1 MGVCSNKVSYYN
13 YLKKVM
19 KNNYDEN
26 YSSLFN
32 RNFGFH
38 KIKFIQRKKLSQN
51 NNNPINFYLDWKKYL
66 LEKLNTNKTTSWK
79 YALYNSINSDEFNS
93 VNEFLY
99 QNEIFFKEF
108 SILNMPKSIEK
119 ICKKNAESNNKDNVL
134 YPFDNDEIKKCST
147 GISFDKANEKRKS
160 DCNIINNEDNSNDKK
175 QISYHLTLDVKNES
189 IESKLMENPKYEV
202 KHNINQIKKY
212 CRIILNQLKDKFHP
226 INIIITKFTDI
237 FVHYLNYK
245 MNKHKDE
252 LDKVKNKIIK
262 ALQYFIEIMQVT
274 LKLFYINSINYKFFV
289 SERDEFINIISYI
302 LFNQKRE
309 KSYILY
315 DSIFKLFQYSNRK
328 KSNELEQKI
337 KKFGKLTPREA
348 GVCKKFCLDKE
359 SELFFEEYKN
369 NKNKKEEIKEKS
381 KITNYFEKKI
391 INANQNL
398 FENENIINDRI
409 DDDIGDD
416 EINID
421 KQIFNESKLTKR
433 NYIKSNNISNINN
446 NEESLSYSFQEFA
459 IKFNSYN
466 ENQEK
471 LKEKIEESFNFFLTT
486 ESTLPPEKAKNFEKN
501 EINLMPYSKAI
512 EYMKTLVHYK
522 VPIEKLTI
530 IALTSIAITKCVDE
544 YWKKEKDLPKKFLNI
559 DADEIMS
566 IYLYI
571 IYNMNLPSIF
581 TELDFI
587 HHFTTDISKKSM
599 VGYYYNTLHG
609 CLDFIMNAETK
620 ESFVKI

>member
-13 YLKKVM
+13 YMKKVL

-32 RNFGFH
+32 KNFGFQ
-38 KIKFIQRKKLSQN
+38 KNKFIQRKLSKN
-51 NNNPINFYLDWKKYL
+51 NNAQINYYLNWKNYL
-66 LEKLNTNKTTSWK
+66 LEKLKLYNSKSWN
-79 YALYNSINSDEFNS
+79 YALYNSLINDEFNTI
-93 VNEFLY
+93 NEFLY
-99 QNEIFFKEF
+99 QNEIFFEEF
-108 SILNMPKSIEK
+108 SVLNMPKSLEK
-119 ICKKNAESNNKDNVL
+119 IDKKNTELNKDNVL
-134 YPFDNDEIKKCST
+134 YPFDSDEIKNCSND
-147 GISFDKANEKRKS
+147 ISFDMTNENRKS
-160 DCNIINNEDNSNDKK
+160 DFGIINNIENSNDKE

-189 IESKLMENPKYEV
+189 IESNLVENPKYEV
-202 KHNINQIKKY
+202 KYNINQIKKY
-212 CRIILNQLKDKFHP
+212 CRIILKQLKDKFHP
-226 INIIITKFTDI
+226 INIIIKKFTDI
-237 FVHYLNYK
+237 FVPYLNNK

-252 LDKVKNKIIK
+252 LDKAKNRIIK
-262 ALQYFIEIMQVT
+262 DLQYFIEIMQVT

-309 KSYILY
+309 KSYIFY

-348 GVCKKFCLDKE
+348 GVCQKFCLDKE

-369 NKNKKEEIKEKS
+369 NKNKKEIKEKS
-381 KITNYFEKKI
+381 RITNYFEKKI
-391 INANQNL
+391 I
-398 FENENIINDRI
+398 IINKNDD
-409 DDDIGDD
+409 DDDIIEN

-421 KQIFNESKLTKR
+421 KQIFNERKLTKP
-433 NYIKSNNISNINN
+433 NDKKSNNTTNINN
-446 NEESLSYSFQEFA
+446 NEESSSYSFQEFA

-466 ENQEK
+466 ENQEN
-471 LKEKIEESFNFFLTT
+471 LKEKLEESLNFIFNTV
-486 ESTLPPEKAKNFEKN
+486 STQPSEKDKNFEKN
-501 EINLMPYSKAI
+501 KFNLIPYFNAI
-512 EYMKTLVHYK
+512 EYIKTIVNYK

-544 YWKKEKDLPKKFLNI
+544 YWKKEKDLPPKFLNI

-587 HHFTTDISKKSM
+587 QHFTTDISKKSM
-599 VGYYYNTLHG
+599 VGYYYTTLRG
-609 CLDFIMNAETK
+609 CLDFIMKAETK

>member
-13 YLKKVM
+13 YMKKVL

-32 RNFGFH
+32 KNFGFQ
-38 KIKFIQRKKLSQN
+38 KNKFIQRKLSKN
-51 NNNPINFYLDWKKYL
+51 NNAQINYYLNWKNYL
-66 LEKLNTNKTTSWK
+66 LEKLKSYNSKSWN
-79 YALYNSINSDEFNS
+79 YALYNSLINDEFNTI
-93 VNEFLY
+93 NEFLY
-99 QNEIFFKEF
+99 QNEIFFEEF
-108 SILNMPKSIEK
+108 SVLNMPKSLEK
-119 ICKKNAESNNKDNVL
+119 IDKKNTELNKDNVL
-134 YPFDNDEIKKCST
+134 YPFDSDEIKNCSND
-147 GISFDKANEKRKS
+147 ISFDMTNENRKS
-160 DCNIINNEDNSNDKK
+160 DCGIINNIENSNDKE
-175 QISYHLTLDVKNES
+175 QISYHLALDVKNES
-189 IESKLMENPKYEV
+189 IESNLVENPKFEV
-202 KHNINQIKKY
+202 KYNINQIKKY
-212 CRIILNQLKDKFHP
+212 CRIILKQLKDKFHP
-226 INIIITKFTDI
+226 INIIIKKFTDI
-237 FVHYLNYK
+237 FVPYLNNK

-252 LDKVKNKIIK
+252 LDKVKNRIIK
-262 ALQYFIEIMQVT
+262 DLQYFIEIMQVT

-309 KSYILY
+309 KSYIFY

-348 GVCKKFCLDKE
+348 GVCQKFCLDKE

-369 NKNKKEEIKEKS
+369 NKNKKEIKEKS
-381 KITNYFEKKI
+381 RITNYFEKKI
-391 INANQNL
+391 I
-398 FENENIINDRI
+398 IINKNDD
-409 DDDIGDD
+409 DDDIIEN

-421 KQIFNESKLTKR
+421 KQIFNERKLTKP
-433 NYIKSNNISNINN
+433 NDKKSNNTTNINN
-446 NEESLSYSFQEFA
+446 NEESSSYSFQEFA

-471 LKEKIEESFNFFLTT
+471 LKEKLEESLNFIFNTV
-486 ESTLPPEKAKNFEKN
+486 STQPSEKEKNFQKN
-501 EINLMPYSKAI
+501 KFNLIPYSNAL
-512 EYMKTLVHYK
+512 EYMKTIVNYK

-544 YWKKEKDLPKKFLNI
+544 YWKKEKDLPPKFLNI

-587 HHFTTDISKKSM
+587 QHFTTDISKKSM
-599 VGYYYNTLHG
+599 VGYYYTTLRG
-609 CLDFIMNAETK
+609 CLDFIMKAETK

>member
-13 YLKKVM
+13 YMKKVL

-32 RNFGFH
+32 KNFGFQ
-38 KIKFIQRKKLSQN
+38 KNKFIQRKLSKN
-51 NNNPINFYLDWKKYL
+51 NNAQINYYLNWKNYL
-66 LEKLNTNKTTSWK
+66 LEKLKSYNSKSWN
-79 YALYNSINSDEFNS
+79 YALYNSLINDEFNTI
-93 VNEFLY
+93 NEFLY
-99 QNEIFFKEF
+99 QNELFFEEF
-108 SILNMPKSIEK
+108 SVLNMPKSLEK
-119 ICKKNAESNNKDNVL
+119 IDKKNTELNKDNVL
-134 YPFDNDEIKKCST
+134 YPFDSDEIKNASND
-147 GISFDKANEKRKS
+147 ISFDITNEDRKS
-160 DCNIINNEDNSNDKK
+160 DCGIINNIENSNDKE
-175 QISYHLTLDVKNES
+175 QISYHLTLDIKNES
-189 IESKLMENPKYEV
+189 IESNLVENPKYEV
-202 KHNINQIKKY
+202 KYNINQIKKY
-212 CRIILNQLKDKFHP
+212 CRIILKQLKDKFHP
-226 INIIITKFTDI
+226 INIIIKKFTDI
-237 FVHYLNYK
+237 FVPYLNNK

-252 LDKVKNKIIK
+252 LDKVKNRLIK
-262 ALQYFIEIMQVT
+262 DLQYFIEIMQVT

-309 KSYILY
+309 KSYIFY
-315 DSIFKLFQYSNRK
+315 DSVFKLFQYSNRK

-348 GVCKKFCLDKE
+348 GVCQKFCLDKE

-369 NKNKKEEIKEKS
+369 NKNKKEIKEKS
-381 KITNYFEKKI
+381 RITNYFEKKI
-391 INANQNL
+391 I
-398 FENENIINDRI
+398 IINKNDD
-409 DDDIGDD
+409 DDDIIEN

-421 KQIFNESKLTKR
+421 KQIFNERKLTKP
-433 NYIKSNNISNINN
+433 NDKKSNNTTNINN
-446 NEESLSYSFQEFA
+446 NEESSSYSFQEFA

-466 ENQEK
+466 EYQEK
-471 LKEKIEESFNFFLTT
+471 LKEKLEESLNFIFYTALTQP
-486 ESTLPPEKAKNFEKN
+486 SEKEKNFQKN
-501 EINLMPYSKAI
+501 KFNLIPYSNAI
-512 EYMKTLVHYK
+512 EYMKTIVNYK

-544 YWKKEKDLPKKFLNI
+544 YWKKEKDLPPKFLNI

-587 HHFTTDISKKSM
+587 QHFTTDISKKSM
-599 VGYYYNTLHG
+599 VGYYYTTLRG
-609 CLDFIMNAETK
+609 CLDFIMKAETK

>member
-13 YLKKVM
+13 YMKKVL

-32 RNFGFH
+32 KNFGFQ
-38 KIKFIQRKKLSQN
+38 KNKFIQRKLSKN
-51 NNNPINFYLDWKKYL
+51 NNAPINYYLNWKNYL
-66 LEKLNTNKTTSWK
+66 LEKLKSYNSKSWN
-79 YALYNSINSDEFNS
+79 YALYNSLINDEFNTI
-93 VNEFLY
+93 NEFLY
-99 QNEIFFKEF
+99 QNEIFFEEF
-108 SILNMPKSIEK
+108 SVLNMPKSLEK
-119 ICKKNAESNNKDNVL
+119 IDKKNTELNKDNVL
-134 YPFDNDEIKKCST
+134 YPFDSDEIKNASND
-147 GISFDKANEKRKS
+147 ISFDMTNEDRKS
-160 DCNIINNEDNSNDKK
+160 DCGIINNIENSNDKE

-189 IESKLMENPKYEV
+189 IESNLVENPKYEV
-202 KHNINQIKKY
+202 KYNINQIKKY
-212 CRIILNQLKDKFHP
+212 CRIILKQLKDKFHP
-226 INIIITKFTDI
+226 INIIIKKFTDI
-237 FVHYLNYK
+237 FVPYLNNK

-252 LDKVKNKIIK
+252 LDKVKNRIIK
-262 ALQYFIEIMQVT
+262 DLQYFIEIMQVT

-309 KSYILY
+309 KSYIFY

-348 GVCKKFCLDKE
+348 GVCQKFCLDEE

-369 NKNKKEEIKEKS
+369 NKNKKEIKEKS
-381 KITNYFEKKI
+381 RITNYFEKKI
-391 INANQNL
+391 I
-398 FENENIINDRI
+398 IINKNDD
-409 DDDIGDD
+409 DDDIIEN

-421 KQIFNESKLTKR
+421 KQIFNERKLTKP
-433 NYIKSNNISNINN
+433 NDKKSNNTTNINN
-446 NEESLSYSFQEFA
+446 NEESSSYSFQEFA

-471 LKEKIEESFNFFLTT
+471 LKEKLEESLNFIFYTV
-486 ESTLPPEKAKNFEKN
+486 STQPSEKEKNFQKN
-501 EINLMPYSKAI
+501 KFNLIPYSNAI
-512 EYMKTLVHYK
+512 EYMKTIVNYK

-544 YWKKEKDLPKKFLNI
+544 YWKKEKDLPPKFLNI

-587 HHFTTDISKKSM
+587 QHFTTDISKKSM
-599 VGYYYNTLHG
+599 VGYYYTTLRG
-609 CLDFIMNAETK
+609 CLDFIMKAETK

>member
-13 YLKKVM
+13 YMKKVL

-32 RNFGFH
+32 KNFGFQ
-38 KIKFIQRKKLSQN
+38 KNKFIQRKISKN
-51 NNNPINFYLDWKKYL
+51 NNTQINYYLNWKNYL
-66 LEKLNTNKTTSWK
+66 LEKLKSYNSKSWN
-79 YALYNSINSDEFNS
+79 YALYNSLINDEFNTI
-93 VNEFLY
+93 NEFLY
-99 QNEIFFKEF
+99 QNEIFFEEF
-108 SILNMPKSIEK
+108 SILNMPKPIEK
-119 ICKKNAESNNKDNVL
+119 IDKTEKKNRDLDKDNVL
-134 YPFDNDEIKKCST
+134 YPFDSDEIKNASND
-147 GISFDKANEKRKS
+147 ISFDMTNENRKS
-160 DCNIINNEDNSNDKK
+160 DCGIINNIENSNDKE

-189 IESKLMENPKYEV
+189 IESNLVENPKYEV
-202 KHNINQIKKY
+202 KYNINQIKKY
-212 CRIILNQLKDKFHP
+212 CRIILKQLKDKFHP
-226 INIIITKFTDI
+226 INIIIKKFTDI
-237 FVHYLNYK
+237 FVPYLNNK

-252 LDKVKNKIIK
+252 LDKVKNRIIK
-262 ALQYFIEIMQVT
+262 DLQYFIEIMQVI

-309 KSYILY
+309 KSYIFY
-315 DSIFKLFQYSNRK
+315 DSIFKLFQYSNKK

-337 KKFGKLTPREA
+337 KKFGKLTPRGA
-348 GVCKKFCLDKE
+348 GVCQKFCLDKE
-359 SELFFEEYKN
+359 SELFFEEYKS
-369 NKNKKEEIKEKS
+369 NKNKKEIKEKS
-381 KITNYFEKKI
+381 RITNYFEKKI
-391 INANQNL
+391 I
-398 FENENIINDRI
+398 IINKNDD
-409 DDDIGDD
+409 DDDIIEN

-421 KQIFNESKLTKR
+421 KQIFNERKLTKP
-433 NYIKSNNISNINN
+433 NDKKSNNTTNINN
-446 NEESLSYSFQEFA
+446 NEESSSYSFQEFA

-471 LKEKIEESFNFFLTT
+471 LKEKLEESLNFIFNTV
-486 ESTLPPEKAKNFEKN
+486 STQPSEKEKNFQKN
-501 EINLMPYSKAI
+501 KFNLIPYSNAI
-512 EYMKTLVHYK
+512 EYMKTIVNYK

-544 YWKKEKDLPKKFLNI
+544 YWKKEKDLPPKFLNI

-587 HHFTTDISKKSM
+587 QHFTTDISKKSM
-599 VGYYYNTLHG
+599 VGYYYTTLRG
-609 CLDFIMNAETK
+609 CLDFIMKAETK

>member
-13 YLKKVM
+13 YMKKVL

-32 RNFGFH
+32 KNFGFQ
-38 KIKFIQRKKLSQN
+38 KNKFIQRKLSKN
-51 NNNPINFYLDWKKYL
+51 NNAQINYYLNWKNYL
-66 LEKLNTNKTTSWK
+66 LEKLKSYNSKSWN
-79 YALYNSINSDEFNS
+79 YALYNSLINDEFNTI
-93 VNEFLY
+93 NEFLY
-99 QNEIFFKEF
+99 QNEIFFEEF
-108 SILNMPKSIEK
+108 SVLNMPKSLEK
-119 ICKKNAESNNKDNVL
+119 IDKKNTELNKDNVL
-134 YPFDNDEIKKCST
+134 YPFDSDEIKNASND
-147 GISFDKANEKRKS
+147 ISFDMTNEDRKS
-160 DCNIINNEDNSNDKK
+160 DCGIINNIENSNDKE

-189 IESKLMENPKYEV
+189 IESNLVENPKYEV
-202 KHNINQIKKY
+202 KYNINQIKKY
-212 CRIILNQLKDKFHP
+212 CRIILKQLKDKFHP
-226 INIIITKFTDI
+226 INIIIKKFTDI
-237 FVHYLNYK
+237 FVPYLNNK

-252 LDKVKNKIIK
+252 LDKVKNRIIK
-262 ALQYFIEIMQVT
+262 DLQYFIEIMQVT

-309 KSYILY
+309 KSYIFY

-348 GVCKKFCLDKE
+348 GVCQKFCLDEE

-369 NKNKKEEIKEKS
+369 NKNKKEIKEKS
-381 KITNYFEKKI
+381 RITNYFEKKI
-391 INANQNL
+391 I
-398 FENENIINDRI
+398 IINKNDD
-409 DDDIGDD
+409 DDDIIEN

-421 KQIFNESKLTKR
+421 KQIFNERKLTKP
-433 NYIKSNNISNINN
+433 NDKKSNNTTNINN
-446 NEESLSYSFQEFA
+446 NEESSSYSFQEFA

-466 ENQEK
+466 EYQEK
-471 LKEKIEESFNFFLTT
+471 LKEKLEESLNFIFNTV
-486 ESTLPPEKAKNFEKN
+486 STQPSEKEKNFQKN
-501 EINLMPYSKAI
+501 KFNLIPYSNAI
-512 EYMKTLVHYK
+512 EYMKTIVNYK

-544 YWKKEKDLPKKFLNI
+544 YWKKEKDLPPKFLNI

-587 HHFTTDISKKSM
+587 QHFTTDISKKSM
-599 VGYYYNTLHG
+599 VGYYYTTLRG
-609 CLDFIMNAETK
+609 CLDFIMKAETK

>member
-13 YLKKVM
+13 YMKKVL

-32 RNFGFH
+32 KNFGFQ
-38 KIKFIQRKKLSQN
+38 KNKFIQRKLSKN
-51 NNNPINFYLDWKKYL
+51 NNAQINYYLNWKNYL
-66 LEKLNTNKTTSWK
+66 LEKLKLYNSKSWN
-79 YALYNSINSDEFNS
+79 YALYNSLINDEFNTI
-93 VNEFLY
+93 NEFLY
-99 QNEIFFKEF
+99 QNEIFFEEF
-108 SILNMPKSIEK
+108 SVLNMPKSLEK
-119 ICKKNAESNNKDNVL
+119 IDKKNTELNKDNVL
-134 YPFDNDEIKKCST
+134 YPFDSDEIKNASND
-147 GISFDKANEKRKS
+147 ISFDITNEDRKS
-160 DCNIINNEDNSNDKK
+160 DCGIINNIENSNDKE
-175 QISYHLTLDVKNES
+175 QISYHLTLDIKNES
-189 IESKLMENPKYEV
+189 IESNLVENPKYEV
-202 KHNINQIKKY
+202 KYNINQIKKY
-212 CRIILNQLKDKFHP
+212 CRIILKQLKDKFHP
-226 INIIITKFTDI
+226 INIIIKKFTDI
-237 FVHYLNYK
+237 FVPYLNNK

-252 LDKVKNKIIK
+252 LDKVKNRIIK
-262 ALQYFIEIMQVT
+262 DLQYFIEIMQVT

-309 KSYILY
+309 KSYIFY

-348 GVCKKFCLDKE
+348 GVCQKFCLDKE

-369 NKNKKEEIKEKS
+369 NKNKKEIKEKS
-381 KITNYFEKKI
+381 RITNYFEKKI
-391 INANQNL
+391 I
-398 FENENIINDRI
+398 IINKNDD
-409 DDDIGDD
+409 DDDIIEN

-421 KQIFNESKLTKR
+421 KQIFNERKLTKP
-433 NYIKSNNISNINN
+433 NDKKSNNTTNINN
-446 NEESLSYSFQEFA
+446 NEESSSYSFQEFA

-471 LKEKIEESFNFFLTT
+471 LKEKLEESLNFIFNTV
-486 ESTLPPEKAKNFEKN
+486 STQPSEKEKNFQKN
-501 EINLMPYSKAI
+501 KFNLIPYSNAI
-512 EYMKTLVHYK
+512 EYMKTIVNYK

-544 YWKKEKDLPKKFLNI
+544 YWKKEKDLPPKFLNI

-587 HHFTTDISKKSM
+587 QHFTTDISKKSM
-599 VGYYYNTLHG
+599 VGYYYTTLRG
-609 CLDFIMNAETK
+609 CLDFIMKAETK

>member
-1 MGVCSNKVSYYN
+1 MGVCSNKISYYN
-13 YLKKVM
+13 YMKKVL

-32 RNFGFH
+32 KNFGFQ
-38 KIKFIQRKKLSQN
+38 KNKFIQRKLSKN
-51 NNNPINFYLDWKKYL
+51 NNAPINYYLNWKNYL
-66 LEKLNTNKTTSWK
+66 LEKLKSYNSKSWN
-79 YALYNSINSDEFNS
+79 YALYNSLINDEFNTI
-93 VNEFLY
+93 NEFLY
-99 QNEIFFKEF
+99 QNEIFFEEF
-108 SILNMPKSIEK
+108 SVLNMPKSLEK
-119 ICKKNAESNNKDNVL
+119 IDKKNTELNKDNVL
-134 YPFDNDEIKKCST
+134 YPFDSDEIKNCSND
-147 GISFDKANEKRKS
+147 ISFDMTNEDRKS
-160 DCNIINNEDNSNDKK
+160 DCGIINNIENSNDKE
-175 QISYHLTLDVKNES
+175 QISYHLTLDIKNES
-189 IESKLMENPKYEV
+189 IESNLVENPKYEV
-202 KHNINQIKKY
+202 KYNINQIKKY
-212 CRIILNQLKDKFHP
+212 CRIILKQLKDKFHP
-226 INIIITKFTDI
+226 INIIIKKFTDI
-237 FVHYLNYK
+237 FVPYLNNK

-252 LDKVKNKIIK
+252 LDKVKNRIIK
-262 ALQYFIEIMQVT
+262 DLQYFIEIMQVT

-309 KSYILY
+309 KSYIFY

-348 GVCKKFCLDKE
+348 GVCQKFCLDKE

-369 NKNKKEEIKEKS
+369 NKNKKEIKEKS
-381 KITNYFEKKI
+381 RITNYFEKKI
-391 INANQNL
+391 I
-398 FENENIINDRI
+398 IINKNDD
-409 DDDIGDD
+409 DDDIIEN

-421 KQIFNESKLTKR
+421 KQIFNERKLTKP
-433 NYIKSNNISNINN
+433 NDKKSNNTTNINN
-446 NEESLSYSFQEFA
+446 NEESSSYSFQEFA

-466 ENQEK
+466 EYQEK
-471 LKEKIEESFNFFLTT
+471 LKEKLEESLNFIFYTALTQP
-486 ESTLPPEKAKNFEKN
+486 SEKEKNFQKN
-501 EINLMPYSKAI
+501 KFNLIPYSNAI
-512 EYMKTLVHYK
+512 EYIKTIVNYK

-544 YWKKEKDLPKKFLNI
+544 YWKKEKDLPPKFLNI

-587 HHFTTDISKKSM
+587 QHFTTDISKKSM
-599 VGYYYNTLHG
+599 VGYYYTTLRG
-609 CLDFIMNAETK
+609 CLDFIMKAETK

>member
-1 MGVCSNKVSYYN
+1 MGVCSNKISYYN
-13 YLKKVM
+13 YMKKVL

-32 RNFGFH
+32 KNFGFQ
-38 KIKFIQRKKLSQN
+38 KNKFIQRKLSKN
-51 NNNPINFYLDWKKYL
+51 NNAQINYYLNWKNYL
-66 LEKLNTNKTTSWK
+66 LEKLKSYNSKSWN
-79 YALYNSINSDEFNS
+79 YALYNSLINDEFNTI
-93 VNEFLY
+93 NEFLY
-99 QNEIFFKEF
+99 QNEIFFEEF
-108 SILNMPKSIEK
+108 SVLNMPKSLEK
-119 ICKKNAESNNKDNVL
+119 IDKKNTELNKDNVL
-134 YPFDNDEIKKCST
+134 YPFDSDEIKNASND
-147 GISFDKANEKRKS
+147 ISFDMTNENRKS
-160 DCNIINNEDNSNDKK
+160 DCGIINNIENSNDKE
-175 QISYHLTLDVKNES
+175 QISYHLTLDIKNES
-189 IESKLMENPKYEV
+189 IESNLVENPKYEV
-202 KHNINQIKKY
+202 KYNINQIKKY
-212 CRIILNQLKDKFHP
+212 CRIILKQLKDKFHP
-226 INIIITKFTDI
+226 INIIIKKFTDI
-237 FVHYLNYK
+237 FVPYLNNK

-252 LDKVKNKIIK
+252 LDKVKNRIIK
-262 ALQYFIEIMQVT
+262 DLQYFIEIMQVT

-309 KSYILY
+309 KSYIFY

-348 GVCKKFCLDKE
+348 GVCQKFCLDEE

-369 NKNKKEEIKEKS
+369 NKNKKEIKEKS
-381 KITNYFEKKI
+381 RITNYFEKKI
-391 INANQNL
+391 I
-398 FENENIINDRI
+398 IINKNDD
-409 DDDIGDD
+409 DDDIIEN

-421 KQIFNESKLTKR
+421 KQIFNERKLTKP
-433 NYIKSNNISNINN
+433 NDKKSNNTTNINN
-446 NEESLSYSFQEFA
+446 NEESSSYSFQEFA

-466 ENQEK
+466 EYQEK
-471 LKEKIEESFNFFLTT
+471 LKEKLEESLNFIFNTV
-486 ESTLPPEKAKNFEKN
+486 STQPSEKEKNFQKN
-501 EINLMPYSKAI
+501 KFNLIPYSNAI
-512 EYMKTLVHYK
+512 EYMKTIVNYK

-544 YWKKEKDLPKKFLNI
+544 YWKKEKDLPPKFLNI

-587 HHFTTDISKKSM
+587 QHFTTDISKKSM
-599 VGYYYNTLHG
+599 VGYYYTTLRG
-609 CLDFIMNAETK
+609 CLDFIMKAETK

>member
-1 MGVCSNKVSYYN
+1 MGVCSNKISYYN
-13 YLKKVM
+13 YMKKVL

-32 RNFGFH
+32 KNFGFQ
-38 KIKFIQRKKLSQN
+38 KNKFIQRKLSKN
-51 NNNPINFYLDWKKYL
+51 NNAQINYYLNWKNYL
-66 LEKLNTNKTTSWK
+66 LEKLKSYNSKSWN
-79 YALYNSINSDEFNS
+79 YALYNSLINDEFNTI
-93 VNEFLY
+93 NEFLY
-99 QNEIFFKEF
+99 QNEIFFEEF
-108 SILNMPKSIEK
+108 SVLNMPKSLEK
-119 ICKKNAESNNKDNVL
+119 IDKKNTELNKDNVL
-134 YPFDNDEIKKCST
+134 YPFDSDEIKNASND
-147 GISFDKANEKRKS
+147 ISFDMTNEDRKS
-160 DCNIINNEDNSNDKK
+160 DCGIINNIENSNDKE

-189 IESKLMENPKYEV
+189 IESNLVENPKYEV
-202 KHNINQIKKY
+202 KYNINQIKKY
-212 CRIILNQLKDKFHP
+212 CRIILKQLKDKFHP
-226 INIIITKFTDI
+226 INIIIKKFTDI
-237 FVHYLNYK
+237 FVPYLNNK

-252 LDKVKNKIIK
+252 LDKVKNRIIK
-262 ALQYFIEIMQVT
+262 DLQYFIEIMQVT

-309 KSYILY
+309 KSYIFY

-348 GVCKKFCLDKE
+348 GVCQKFCLDEE

-369 NKNKKEEIKEKS
+369 NKNKKEIKEKS
-381 KITNYFEKKI
+381 RITNYFEKKI
-391 INANQNL
+391 I
-398 FENENIINDRI
+398 IINKNDD
-409 DDDIGDD
+409 DDDIIEN

-421 KQIFNESKLTKR
+421 KQIFNERKLTKP
-433 NYIKSNNISNINN
+433 NDKKSNNTTNINN
-446 NEESLSYSFQEFA
+446 NEESSSYSFQEFA

-471 LKEKIEESFNFFLTT
+471 LKEKLEESLNFIFNTV
-486 ESTLPPEKAKNFEKN
+486 STQPSEKEKNFQKN
-501 EINLMPYSKAI
+501 KFNLIPYSNAI
-512 EYMKTLVHYK
+512 EYMKTIVNYK

-544 YWKKEKDLPKKFLNI
+544 YWKKEKDLPPKFLNI

-587 HHFTTDISKKSM
+587 QHFTTDISKKSM
-599 VGYYYNTLHG
+599 VGYYYTTLRG
-609 CLDFIMNAETK
+609 CLDFIMKAETK

>member
-13 YLKKVM
+13 YMKKVL

-32 RNFGFH
+32 KNFGFQ
-38 KIKFIQRKKLSQN
+38 KNKFIQRKLSKN
-51 NNNPINFYLDWKKYL
+51 NNAQINYYLNWKNYL
-66 LEKLNTNKTTSWK
+66 LEKLKLYNSKSWN
-79 YALYNSINSDEFNS
+79 YALYNSLINDEFNTI
-93 VNEFLY
+93 NEFLY
-99 QNEIFFKEF
+99 QNEIFFEEF
-108 SILNMPKSIEK
+108 SVLNMPKSLEK
-119 ICKKNAESNNKDNVL
+119 IDKKNTELNKDNVL
-134 YPFDNDEIKKCST
+134 YPFDSDEIKNASND
-147 GISFDKANEKRKS
+147 ISFDMTNEDRKS
-160 DCNIINNEDNSNDKK
+160 DCGIINNIENSNDKE

-189 IESKLMENPKYEV
+189 IESNLVENPKYEV
-202 KHNINQIKKY
+202 KYNINQIKKY
-212 CRIILNQLKDKFHP
+212 CRIILKQLKDKFHP
-226 INIIITKFTDI
+226 INIIIKKFTDI
-237 FVHYLNYK
+237 FVPYLNNK

-252 LDKVKNKIIK
+252 LDKVKNRIIK
-262 ALQYFIEIMQVT
+262 DLQYFIEIMQVT

-309 KSYILY
+309 KSYIFY

-348 GVCKKFCLDKE
+348 GVCQKFCLDKE

-369 NKNKKEEIKEKS
+369 NKNKKEIKEKS
-381 KITNYFEKKI
+381 RITNYFEKKI
-391 INANQNL
+391 I
-398 FENENIINDRI
+398 IINKNDD
-409 DDDIGDD
+409 DDDIIEN

-421 KQIFNESKLTKR
+421 KQIFNERKLTKP
-433 NYIKSNNISNINN
+433 NDKKSNNTTNINN
-446 NEESLSYSFQEFA
+446 NEESSSYSFQEFA

-466 ENQEK
+466 EYQEK
-471 LKEKIEESFNFFLTT
+471 LKEKLEESLNFIFNTV
-486 ESTLPPEKAKNFEKN
+486 STQPSEKEKNFQKN
-501 EINLMPYSKAI
+501 KFNLIPYSNAI
-512 EYMKTLVHYK
+512 EYIKTIVNYK

-544 YWKKEKDLPKKFLNI
+544 YWKKEKDLPPKFLNI

-587 HHFTTDISKKSM
+587 QHFTTDISKKSM
-599 VGYYYNTLHG
+599 VGYYYTTLRG
-609 CLDFIMNAETK
+609 CLDFIMKAETK

>member
-1 MGVCSNKVSYYN
+1 
-13 YLKKVM
+13 
-19 KNNYDEN
+19 
-26 YSSLFN
+26 
-32 RNFGFH
+32 
-38 KIKFIQRKKLSQN
+38 
-51 NNNPINFYLDWKKYL
+51 
-66 LEKLNTNKTTSWK
+66 
-79 YALYNSINSDEFNS
+79 
-93 VNEFLY
+93 
-99 QNEIFFKEF
+99 
-108 SILNMPKSIEK
+108 MPKSLEK
-119 ICKKNAESNNKDNVL
+119 IDKKNTELNKDNVL
-134 YPFDNDEIKKCST
+134 YPFDSDEIKNASND
-147 GISFDKANEKRKS
+147 ISFDMTNEDRKS
-160 DCNIINNEDNSNDKK
+160 DFGIINNIENSNDKEH
-175 QISYHLTLDVKNES
+175 ISYHLTLDVKNES
-189 IESKLMENPKYEV
+189 IESNLVENPKYEV
-202 KHNINQIKKY
+202 KYNINQIKKY

-226 INIIITKFTDI
+226 INIIITKFTDN

-274 LKLFYINSINYKFFV
+274 LKLFYINSIK
-289 SERDEFINIISYI
+289 FINIISYI

-409 DDDIGDD
+409 DDDIRDD

-433 NYIKSNNISNINN
+433 NDIKSNNISNINN

-471 LKEKIEESFNFFLTT
+471 LKEKIEESFNFFF
-486 ESTLPPEKAKNFEKN
+486 N
-501 EINLMPYSKAI
+501 Y
-512 EYMKTLVHYK
+512 
-522 VPIEKLTI
+522 
-530 IALTSIAITKCVDE
+530 
-544 YWKKEKDLPKKFLNI
+544 
-559 DADEIMS
+559 
-566 IYLYI
+566 
-571 IYNMNLPSIF
+571 
-581 TELDFI
+581 
-587 HHFTTDISKKSM
+587 
-599 VGYYYNTLHG
+599 
-609 CLDFIMNAETK
+609 
-620 ESFVKI
+620 

>member
-1 MGVCSNKVSYYN
+1 MGVCSNKISYYN
-13 YLKKVM
+13 YMKKVL

-32 RNFGFH
+32 KNFGFQ
-38 KIKFIQRKKLSQN
+38 KNKFIQRKLSKN
-51 NNNPINFYLDWKKYL
+51 NNAQINYYLNWKNYL
-66 LEKLNTNKTTSWK
+66 LEKLKLYNSKSWN
-79 YALYNSINSDEFNS
+79 YALYNSLINDEFNTI
-93 VNEFLY
+93 NEFLY
-99 QNEIFFKEF
+99 QNEIFFEEF
-108 SILNMPKSIEK
+108 SVLNMPKSLEK
-119 ICKKNAESNNKDNVL
+119 IDKKNTELNKDNVL
-134 YPFDNDEIKKCST
+134 YPFDSDEIKNASND
-147 GISFDKANEKRKS
+147 ISFDMTNEDRKS
-160 DCNIINNEDNSNDKK
+160 DCGIINNIENSNDKE
-175 QISYHLTLDVKNES
+175 QISYHLTLDIKNES
-189 IESKLMENPKYEV
+189 IESNLVENPKFEV
-202 KHNINQIKKY
+202 KYNINQIKKY
-212 CRIILNQLKDKFHP
+212 CRIILKQLKDKFHP
-226 INIIITKFTDI
+226 INIILKKFTDI
-237 FVHYLNYK
+237 FVPYLNNK

-252 LDKVKNKIIK
+252 LDKVKNRIIK
-262 ALQYFIEIMQVT
+262 DLQYFIEIMQVT

-309 KSYILY
+309 KSYIFY

-348 GVCKKFCLDKE
+348 GVCQKFCLDKE
-359 SELFFEEYKN
+359 SELFFEEYKS
-369 NKNKKEEIKEKS
+369 NKNKKEIKEKS
-381 KITNYFEKKI
+381 RITNYFEKKI
-391 INANQNL
+391 I
-398 FENENIINDRI
+398 IINKNDD
-409 DDDIGDD
+409 DDDIIEN

-421 KQIFNESKLTKR
+421 KQIFNERKLTKP
-433 NYIKSNNISNINN
+433 NDKKSNNTTNINN
-446 NEESLSYSFQEFA
+446 NEESSSYSFQEFA

-466 ENQEK
+466 EYQEK
-471 LKEKIEESFNFFLTT
+471 LKEKLEESLNFIFNTV
-486 ESTLPPEKAKNFEKN
+486 STQPSEKDKNFEKN
-501 EINLMPYSKAI
+501 KFNLIPYSNAI
-512 EYMKTLVHYK
+512 EYMKTIVNYK

-544 YWKKEKDLPKKFLNI
+544 YWKKEKDLPPKFLNI

-587 HHFTTDISKKSM
+587 QHFTTDISKKSM
-599 VGYYYNTLHG
+599 VGYYYTTLRG
-609 CLDFIMNAETK
+609 CLDFIMKAETK

>member
-13 YLKKVM
+13 YMKKVL

-32 RNFGFH
+32 KNFGFQ
-38 KIKFIQRKKLSQN
+38 KNKFIQRKLSKN
-51 NNNPINFYLDWKKYL
+51 NNAQINYYLNWKNYL
-66 LEKLNTNKTTSWK
+66 LEKLKSYNSKSWN
-79 YALYNSINSDEFNS
+79 YALYNSLINDEFNTI
-93 VNEFLY
+93 NEFLY
-99 QNEIFFKEF
+99 QNEIFFEEF
-108 SILNMPKSIEK
+108 SVLNMPKSLEK
-119 ICKKNAESNNKDNVL
+119 IDKKNTELNKDNVL
-134 YPFDNDEIKKCST
+134 YPFDSDEIKNASND
-147 GISFDKANEKRKS
+147 ISFDMTNEDRKS
-160 DCNIINNEDNSNDKK
+160 DCGIINNIENSNDKE
-175 QISYHLTLDVKNES
+175 QISYHLTLDIKNES
-189 IESKLMENPKYEV
+189 IESNLVENPKYEV
-202 KHNINQIKKY
+202 KYNINQIKKY
-212 CRIILNQLKDKFHP
+212 CRIILKQLKDKFHP
-226 INIIITKFTDI
+226 INIIIKKFTDI
-237 FVHYLNYK
+237 FVPYLNNK

-252 LDKVKNKIIK
+252 LDKVKNRIIK
-262 ALQYFIEIMQVT
+262 DLQYFIEIMQVT

-309 KSYILY
+309 KSYIFY

-348 GVCKKFCLDKE
+348 GVCQKFCLDEE

-369 NKNKKEEIKEKS
+369 NKNKKEIKEKS
-381 KITNYFEKKI
+381 RITNYFEKKI
-391 INANQNL
+391 V
-398 FENENIINDRI
+398 IINKNDD
-409 DDDIGDD
+409 DDDIIEN

-421 KQIFNESKLTKR
+421 KQIFNERKLTKP
-433 NYIKSNNISNINN
+433 NDKKSNNTTNINN
-446 NEESLSYSFQEFA
+446 NEESSSYSFQEFA

-466 ENQEK
+466 EYQEK
-471 LKEKIEESFNFFLTT
+471 LKEKLEESLNFIFNTV
-486 ESTLPPEKAKNFEKN
+486 STQPSEKEKNFQKN
-501 EINLMPYSKAI
+501 KFNLIPYSNAI
-512 EYMKTLVHYK
+512 EYMKTIVNYK

-544 YWKKEKDLPKKFLNI
+544 YWKKEKDLPPKFLNI

-587 HHFTTDISKKSM
+587 QHFTTDISKKSM
-599 VGYYYNTLHG
+599 VGYYYTTLRG
-609 CLDFIMNAETK
+609 CLDFIMKAETK

>member
-13 YLKKVM
+13 YMKKVL

-32 RNFGFH
+32 KNFGFQ
-38 KIKFIQRKKLSQN
+38 KNKFIQRKLSKN
-51 NNNPINFYLDWKKYL
+51 NNAQINYYLNWKNYL
-66 LEKLNTNKTTSWK
+66 LEKLKLYNSKSWN
-79 YALYNSINSDEFNS
+79 YALYNSLINDEFNTI
-93 VNEFLY
+93 NEFLY
-99 QNEIFFKEF
+99 QNEIFFEEF
-108 SILNMPKSIEK
+108 SVLNMPKSLEK
-119 ICKKNAESNNKDNVL
+119 IDKKNTELNKDNVL
-134 YPFDNDEIKKCST
+134 YPFDSDEIKNASND
-147 GISFDKANEKRKS
+147 ISFDMTNEDRKS
-160 DCNIINNEDNSNDKK
+160 DCGIINNINNSNDKE

-189 IESKLMENPKYEV
+189 IESNLVENPKYEV
-202 KHNINQIKKY
+202 KYNINQIKKY
-212 CRIILNQLKDKFHP
+212 CRIILKQLKDKFHP
-226 INIIITKFTDI
+226 INIIIKKFTDI
-237 FVHYLNYK
+237 FVPYLNNK

-252 LDKVKNKIIK
+252 LDKVKNRIIK
-262 ALQYFIEIMQVT
+262 DLQYFIEIMQVT

-309 KSYILY
+309 KSYIFY

-348 GVCKKFCLDKE
+348 GVCQKFCLDEE

-369 NKNKKEEIKEKS
+369 NKNKKEIKEKS
-381 KITNYFEKKI
+381 RITNYFEKKI
-391 INANQNL
+391 I
-398 FENENIINDRI
+398 IINKNDD
-409 DDDIGDD
+409 DDDIIEN

-421 KQIFNESKLTKR
+421 KQIFNERKLTKP
-433 NYIKSNNISNINN
+433 NDKKSNNTTNINN
-446 NEESLSYSFQEFA
+446 NEESSSYSFQEFA

-471 LKEKIEESFNFFLTT
+471 LKEKLEESLNFIFNTV
-486 ESTLPPEKAKNFEKN
+486 STQPSEKEKNFQKN
-501 EINLMPYSKAI
+501 KFNLIPYSNAI
-512 EYMKTLVHYK
+512 EYMKTIVNYK

-544 YWKKEKDLPKKFLNI
+544 YWKKEKDLPPKFLNI

-587 HHFTTDISKKSM
+587 QHFTTDISKKSM
-599 VGYYYNTLHG
+599 VGYYYTTLRG
-609 CLDFIMNAETK
+609 CLDFIMKAETK

>member
-13 YLKKVM
+13 YMKKVL

-32 RNFGFH
+32 KNFGFQ
-38 KIKFIQRKKLSQN
+38 KNKFIQRKLSKN
-51 NNNPINFYLDWKKYL
+51 NNAQINYYLNWKNYL
-66 LEKLNTNKTTSWK
+66 LEKLKSYNSKSWN
-79 YALYNSINSDEFNS
+79 YALYNSLINDEFNTI
-93 VNEFLY
+93 NEFLY
-99 QNEIFFKEF
+99 QNEIFFEEF
-108 SILNMPKSIEK
+108 SVLNMPKSLEK
-119 ICKKNAESNNKDNVL
+119 IDKKNTELNKDNVL
-134 YPFDNDEIKKCST
+134 YPFDSDEIKNASND
-147 GISFDKANEKRKS
+147 ISFDMTNENRKS
-160 DCNIINNEDNSNDKK
+160 DSGIINNIENNNDKE

-189 IESKLMENPKYEV
+189 IESNLVENPKYEV
-202 KHNINQIKKY
+202 KYNINQIKKY
-212 CRIILNQLKDKFHP
+212 CRIILKQLKDKFHP
-226 INIIITKFTDI
+226 INIIIKKFTDI
-237 FVHYLNYK
+237 FVPYLNNK

-252 LDKVKNKIIK
+252 LDKVKNRIIK
-262 ALQYFIEIMQVT
+262 DLQYFIEIMQVT

-309 KSYILY
+309 KSYIFY

-348 GVCKKFCLDKE
+348 GVCQKFCLDEE

-369 NKNKKEEIKEKS
+369 NKNKKEIKEKS
-381 KITNYFEKKI
+381 RITNYFEKKI
-391 INANQNL
+391 I
-398 FENENIINDRI
+398 IINKNDD
-409 DDDIGDD
+409 DDDIIEN

-421 KQIFNESKLTKR
+421 KQIFNERKLTKP
-433 NYIKSNNISNINN
+433 NDKKSNNTTNINN
-446 NEESLSYSFQEFA
+446 NEESSSYSFQEFA

-466 ENQEK
+466 EYQEK
-471 LKEKIEESFNFFLTT
+471 LKEKLEESLNFIFNTV
-486 ESTLPPEKAKNFEKN
+486 STQPSEKDKNFEKN
-501 EINLMPYSKAI
+501 KFNLIPYFNAI
-512 EYMKTLVHYK
+512 EYIKTIVNYK
-522 VPIEKLTI
+522 VPIEKLSI

-544 YWKKEKDLPKKFLNI
+544 YWKKEKDLPPKFLNI

-587 HHFTTDISKKSM
+587 QHFTTDISKKSM
-599 VGYYYNTLHG
+599 VGYYYTTLRG
-609 CLDFIMNAETK
+609 CLDFIMKAETK

>member
-13 YLKKVM
+13 YMKKVL

-32 RNFGFH
+32 KNFGFQ
-38 KIKFIQRKKLSQN
+38 KNKFIQRKLSKN
-51 NNNPINFYLDWKKYL
+51 NNAPINYYLNWKNYL
-66 LEKLNTNKTTSWK
+66 LEKLKSYNSKSWN
-79 YALYNSINSDEFNS
+79 YALYNSLINDEFNTI
-93 VNEFLY
+93 NEFLY
-99 QNEIFFKEF
+99 QNEIFFEEF
-108 SILNMPKSIEK
+108 SVLNMPKSLEK
-119 ICKKNAESNNKDNVL
+119 IDKKNTELNKDNVL
-134 YPFDNDEIKKCST
+134 YPFDSDEIKNASND
-147 GISFDKANEKRKS
+147 ISFDMTNENRKS
-160 DCNIINNEDNSNDKK
+160 DCGIINNIENSNDKE
-175 QISYHLTLDVKNES
+175 QISYHLTLDIKNES
-189 IESKLMENPKYEV
+189 IESNLVENPKFEV
-202 KHNINQIKKY
+202 KYNINQIKKY
-212 CRIILNQLKDKFHP
+212 CRIILKQLKDKFHP
-226 INIIITKFTDI
+226 INIIIKKFTDI
-237 FVHYLNYK
+237 FVPYLNNK

-252 LDKVKNKIIK
+252 LDKVKNRIIK
-262 ALQYFIEIMQVT
+262 DLQYFIEIMQVT

-309 KSYILY
+309 KSYIFY

-348 GVCKKFCLDKE
+348 GVCQKFCLDKE

-369 NKNKKEEIKEKS
+369 NKNKKEIKEKS
-381 KITNYFEKKI
+381 RITNYFEKKI
-391 INANQNL
+391 I
-398 FENENIINDRI
+398 IINKNDD
-409 DDDIGDD
+409 DDDIIEN

-421 KQIFNESKLTKR
+421 KQIFNERKLTKP
-433 NYIKSNNISNINN
+433 NDKKSNNTTNINN
-446 NEESLSYSFQEFA
+446 NEESSSYSFQEFA

-471 LKEKIEESFNFFLTT
+471 LKEKLEESLNFIFYTALTQP
-486 ESTLPPEKAKNFEKN
+486 SEKEKNFQKN
-501 EINLMPYSKAI
+501 KFNLIPYSNAI
-512 EYMKTLVHYK
+512 EYMKTIVNYK

-544 YWKKEKDLPKKFLNI
+544 YWKKEKDLPPKFLNI

-587 HHFTTDISKKSM
+587 QHFTTDISKKSM
-599 VGYYYNTLHG
+599 VGYYYTTLRG
-609 CLDFIMNAETK
+609 CLDFIMKAETK

>member
-13 YLKKVM
+13 YMKKVL

-32 RNFGFH
+32 KNFGFQ
-38 KIKFIQRKKLSQN
+38 KNKFIQRKISKN
-51 NNNPINFYLDWKKYL
+51 NNTQINYYLNWKNYL
-66 LEKLNTNKTTSWK
+66 LEKLKSYNSKSWN
-79 YALYNSINSDEFNS
+79 YALYNSLINDEFNTI
-93 VNEFLY
+93 NEFLY
-99 QNEIFFKEF
+99 QNEIFFEEF
-108 SILNMPKSIEK
+108 SILNMPKPIEK
-119 ICKKNAESNNKDNVL
+119 IDKTEKKNRDLDKDNVL
-134 YPFDNDEIKKCST
+134 YPFDSDEIKNASND
-147 GISFDKANEKRKS
+147 ISFDMTNENRKS
-160 DCNIINNEDNSNDKK
+160 DCGIINNIENSNDKE

-189 IESKLMENPKYEV
+189 IESNLVENPKYEV
-202 KHNINQIKKY
+202 KYNINQIKKY
-212 CRIILNQLKDKFHP
+212 CRIILKQLKDKFHP
-226 INIIITKFTDI
+226 INIIIKKFTDI
-237 FVHYLNYK
+237 FVPYLNNK

-252 LDKVKNKIIK
+252 LDKVKNRIIK
-262 ALQYFIEIMQVT
+262 DLQYFIEIMQVI

-309 KSYILY
+309 KSYIFY
-315 DSIFKLFQYSNRK
+315 DSIFKLFQYSNKK

-348 GVCKKFCLDKE
+348 GVCQKFCLDKE

-369 NKNKKEEIKEKS
+369 NKNKKEIKEKS
-381 KITNYFEKKI
+381 RITNYFEKKI
-391 INANQNL
+391 I
-398 FENENIINDRI
+398 IINKNDD
-409 DDDIGDD
+409 DDDIIEN

-421 KQIFNESKLTKR
+421 KQIFNERKLTKP
-433 NYIKSNNISNINN
+433 NDKKSNNTTNMNN
-446 NEESLSYSFQEFA
+446 NEESSSYSFQEFA

-471 LKEKIEESFNFFLTT
+471 LKEKLEESLNFIFNTV
-486 ESTLPPEKAKNFEKN
+486 STQPSEKEKNFQKN
-501 EINLMPYSKAI
+501 KFNLIPYSNAI
-512 EYMKTLVHYK
+512 EYMKTIVNYK

-544 YWKKEKDLPKKFLNI
+544 YWKKEKDLPPKFLNI

-587 HHFTTDISKKSM
+587 QHFTTDNSKKSM
-599 VGYYYNTLHG
+599 VGYYYTTLRG
-609 CLDFIMNAETK
+609 CLDFIMKAETK

>member
-13 YLKKVM
+13 YMKKVL

-32 RNFGFH
+32 KNFGFQ
-38 KIKFIQRKKLSQN
+38 KNKFIQRKLSKN
-51 NNNPINFYLDWKKYL
+51 NNAPINYYLNWKNYL
-66 LEKLNTNKTTSWK
+66 LEKLKSYNSKSWN
-79 YALYNSINSDEFNS
+79 YALYNSLINDEFNTI
-93 VNEFLY
+93 NEFLY
-99 QNEIFFKEF
+99 QNEIFFEEF
-108 SILNMPKSIEK
+108 SVLNMPKSLEK
-119 ICKKNAESNNKDNVL
+119 IDKKNTELNKDNVL
-134 YPFDNDEIKKCST
+134 YPFDSDEIKNASND
-147 GISFDKANEKRKS
+147 ISFDMTNEDRKS
-160 DCNIINNEDNSNDKK
+160 DCGIINNINNSNDKE

-189 IESKLMENPKYEV
+189 IESNLVENPKYEV
-202 KHNINQIKKY
+202 KYNINQIKKY
-212 CRIILNQLKDKFHP
+212 CRIILKQLKDKFHP
-226 INIIITKFTDI
+226 INIIIKKFTDI
-237 FVHYLNYK
+237 FVPYLNNK

-252 LDKVKNKIIK
+252 LDKVKNRIIK
-262 ALQYFIEIMQVT
+262 DLQYFIEIMQVT

-309 KSYILY
+309 KSYIFY

-348 GVCKKFCLDKE
+348 GVCQKFCLDEE

-369 NKNKKEEIKEKS
+369 NKNKKEIKEKS
-381 KITNYFEKKI
+381 RITNYFEKKI
-391 INANQNL
+391 I
-398 FENENIINDRI
+398 IINKNDD
-409 DDDIGDD
+409 DDDIIEN

-421 KQIFNESKLTKR
+421 KQIFNERKLTKP
-433 NYIKSNNISNINN
+433 NDKKSNNTTNINN
-446 NEESLSYSFQEFA
+446 NEESSSYSFQEFA

-471 LKEKIEESFNFFLTT
+471 LKEKLEESLNFIFNTV
-486 ESTLPPEKAKNFEKN
+486 STQPSEKEKNFQKN
-501 EINLMPYSKAI
+501 KFNLIPYSNAI
-512 EYMKTLVHYK
+512 EYMKTIVNYK

-544 YWKKEKDLPKKFLNI
+544 YWKKEKDLPPKFLNI

-587 HHFTTDISKKSM
+587 QHFTTDISKKSM
-599 VGYYYNTLHG
+599 VGYYYTTLRG
-609 CLDFIMNAETK
+609 CLDFIMKAETK

>member
-13 YLKKVM
+13 YMKKVL

-32 RNFGFH
+32 KNFGFQ
-38 KIKFIQRKKLSQN
+38 KNKFIQRKLSKN
-51 NNNPINFYLDWKKYL
+51 NNAPINYYLNWKNYL
-66 LEKLNTNKTTSWK
+66 LEKLKLYNSKSWN
-79 YALYNSINSDEFNS
+79 YALYNSLINDEFNTI
-93 VNEFLY
+93 NEFLY
-99 QNEIFFKEF
+99 QNEIFFEEF
-108 SILNMPKSIEK
+108 SVLNMPKSLEK
-119 ICKKNAESNNKDNVL
+119 IDKKNTELNKYNVL
-134 YPFDNDEIKKCST
+134 YPFDSDEIKNASND
-147 GISFDKANEKRKS
+147 ISFDMTNEDRKS
-160 DCNIINNEDNSNDKK
+160 DCGIINNIENSNDKE

-189 IESKLMENPKYEV
+189 IESNLVENPKYEV
-202 KHNINQIKKY
+202 KYNINQIKKY
-212 CRIILNQLKDKFHP
+212 CRIILKQLKDKFHP
-226 INIIITKFTDI
+226 INIIIKKFTDI
-237 FVHYLNYK
+237 FVPYLNNK

-252 LDKVKNKIIK
+252 LDKVKNRIIK
-262 ALQYFIEIMQVT
+262 DLQYFIEIMQVT

-302 LFNQKRE
+302 LFNQKTE
-309 KSYILY
+309 KSYIFY

-348 GVCKKFCLDKE
+348 GVCQKFCLDKE

-369 NKNKKEEIKEKS
+369 NKNKKEIKEKS
-381 KITNYFEKKI
+381 RITNYFEKKI
-391 INANQNL
+391 I
-398 FENENIINDRI
+398 IINKNDD
-409 DDDIGDD
+409 DDDIIEN

-421 KQIFNESKLTKR
+421 KQIFNERKLTKP
-433 NYIKSNNISNINN
+433 NDKKSNNTTNMNN
-446 NEESLSYSFQEFA
+446 NEESSSYSFQEFA

-471 LKEKIEESFNFFLTT
+471 LKEKLEESLNFIFNTV
-486 ESTLPPEKAKNFEKN
+486 STQPSEKEKNFQKN
-501 EINLMPYSKAI
+501 KFNLIPYSNAI
-512 EYMKTLVHYK
+512 EYMKTIVNYK

-544 YWKKEKDLPKKFLNI
+544 YWKKEKDLPPKFLNI

-587 HHFTTDISKKSM
+587 QHFTTDISKKSM
-599 VGYYYNTLHG
+599 VGYYYTTLRG
-609 CLDFIMNAETK
+609 CLDFIMKAETK

>member
-13 YLKKVM
+13 YMKKVL

-32 RNFGFH
+32 KNFGFQ
-38 KIKFIQRKKLSQN
+38 KNKFIQRKLSKN
-51 NNNPINFYLDWKKYL
+51 NNAPINYYLNWKNYL
-66 LEKLNTNKTTSWK
+66 LEKLKSYNSKSWN
-79 YALYNSINSDEFNS
+79 YALYNSLINDEFNTI
-93 VNEFLY
+93 NEFLY
-99 QNEIFFKEF
+99 QNEIFFEEF
-108 SILNMPKSIEK
+108 SVLNMPKSLEK
-119 ICKKNAESNNKDNVL
+119 IDKKNTELNKDNVL
-134 YPFDNDEIKKCST
+134 YPFDSDEIKNASND
-147 GISFDKANEKRKS
+147 ISFDMTNEDRKS
-160 DCNIINNEDNSNDKK
+160 DCGIINNIENSNDKE

-189 IESKLMENPKYEV
+189 IESNLVENPKYEV
-202 KHNINQIKKY
+202 KYNINQIKKY
-212 CRIILNQLKDKFHP
+212 CRIILKQLKDKFHP
-226 INIIITKFTDI
+226 INIIIKKFTDI
-237 FVHYLNYK
+237 FVPYLNNK

-252 LDKVKNKIIK
+252 LDKVKNRIIK
-262 ALQYFIEIMQVT
+262 DLQYFIEIMQVT

-309 KSYILY
+309 KSYIFY

-348 GVCKKFCLDKE
+348 GVCQKFCLDEE

-369 NKNKKEEIKEKS
+369 NKNKKEIKEKS
-381 KITNYFEKKI
+381 RITNYFEKKI
-391 INANQNL
+391 I
-398 FENENIINDRI
+398 IINKNDD
-409 DDDIGDD
+409 DDDIIEN

-421 KQIFNESKLTKR
+421 KQIFNERKLTKP
-433 NYIKSNNISNINN
+433 NDKKSNNTTNINN
-446 NEESLSYSFQEFA
+446 NEESSSYSFQEFA

-471 LKEKIEESFNFFLTT
+471 LKEKLEESLNFIFNTV
-486 ESTLPPEKAKNFEKN
+486 STQLSEKEKNFQKN
-501 EINLMPYSKAI
+501 KFNLIPYSNAI
-512 EYMKTLVHYK
+512 EYMKTIVNYK

-544 YWKKEKDLPKKFLNI
+544 YWKKEKDLPPKFLNI

-587 HHFTTDISKKSM
+587 QHFTTDISKKSM
-599 VGYYYNTLHG
+599 VGYYYTTLRG
-609 CLDFIMNAETK
+609 CLDFIMKAETK

>member
-13 YLKKVM
+13 YMKKVL

-32 RNFGFH
+32 KNFGFQ
-38 KIKFIQRKKLSQN
+38 KNKFIQRKQSKN
-51 NNNPINFYLDWKKYL
+51 NNASINYYLNWKNYL
-66 LEKLNTNKTTSWK
+66 LEKLKSYNSKSWN
-79 YALYNSINSDEFNS
+79 YALYNSLINDEFNTI
-93 VNEFLY
+93 NEFLY
-99 QNEIFFKEF
+99 HNEIFFEEF
-108 SILNMPKSIEK
+108 SVLNMPKSLEK
-119 ICKKNAESNNKDNVL
+119 IDKKNTELNKDNVL
-134 YPFDNDEIKKCST
+134 YPFDSDEIKNASND
-147 GISFDKANEKRKS
+147 ISFDMTNEDRKS
-160 DCNIINNEDNSNDKK
+160 DCGIINNIENSNDKE

-189 IESKLMENPKYEV
+189 IESNLVENPKYEV
-202 KHNINQIKKY
+202 KYNINQIKKY
-212 CRIILNQLKDKFHP
+212 CRIILKQLKDKFHP
-226 INIIITKFTDI
+226 INIIIKKFTDI
-237 FVHYLNYK
+237 FVPYLNNK

-252 LDKVKNKIIK
+252 LDKVKNRIIK
-262 ALQYFIEIMQVT
+262 DLQYFIEIMQVT

-309 KSYILY
+309 KSYIFY

-348 GVCKKFCLDKE
+348 GVCQKFCLDKE

-369 NKNKKEEIKEKS
+369 NKNKKEIKEKS
-381 KITNYFEKKI
+381 RITNYFEKKI
-391 INANQNL
+391 I
-398 FENENIINDRI
+398 IINKNDD
-409 DDDIGDD
+409 DDDIIEN

-421 KQIFNESKLTKR
+421 KQIFNERKLTKP
-433 NYIKSNNISNINN
+433 NDKKSNNTTNINN
-446 NEESLSYSFQEFA
+446 NEESSSYSFQEFA

-471 LKEKIEESFNFFLTT
+471 LKEKLEESLNFIFNTV
-486 ESTLPPEKAKNFEKN
+486 STQPSEKEKNFQKN
-501 EINLMPYSKAI
+501 KFNLIPYSNAI
-512 EYMKTLVHYK
+512 EYMKTIVNYK

-544 YWKKEKDLPKKFLNI
+544 YWKKEKDLPPKFLNI

-587 HHFTTDISKKSM
+587 QHFTTDISKKSM
-599 VGYYYNTLHG
+599 VGYYYTTLRG
-609 CLDFIMNAETK
+609 CLDFIMKAETK

>member
-1 MGVCSNKVSYYN
+1 MGVCSNKISYYN
-13 YLKKVM
+13 YMKKVL

-32 RNFGFH
+32 KNFGFQ
-38 KIKFIQRKKLSQN
+38 KNKFIQRKLSKN
-51 NNNPINFYLDWKKYL
+51 NNAPINYYLNWKNYL
-66 LEKLNTNKTTSWK
+66 LEKLKLYNSKSWN
-79 YALYNSINSDEFNS
+79 YALYNSLINDEFNTI
-93 VNEFLY
+93 NEFLY
-99 QNEIFFKEF
+99 QNEIFFEEF
-108 SILNMPKSIEK
+108 SVLNMPKSLEK
-119 ICKKNAESNNKDNVL
+119 IDKKNTELNKDNVL
-134 YPFDNDEIKKCST
+134 YPFDSDEIKNASND
-147 GISFDKANEKRKS
+147 ISFDMTNEDRKN
-160 DCNIINNEDNSNDKK
+160 DCGIINNIENSNDKE

-189 IESKLMENPKYEV
+189 IESNLVENPKFEV
-202 KHNINQIKKY
+202 KSNINQIKKY
-212 CRIILNQLKDKFHP
+212 CRIIIKQLKDKFHP
-226 INIIITKFTDI
+226 INIIIKKFTDI
-237 FVHYLNYK
+237 FVPYLNNK

-252 LDKVKNKIIK
+252 LDKVKNRIIK
-262 ALQYFIEIMQVT
+262 DLQYFIEIMQVT

-309 KSYILY
+309 KSYIFY

-337 KKFGKLTPREA
+337 KKFGKITPREA
-348 GVCKKFCLDKE
+348 GVCQKFCLDKE
-359 SELFFEEYKN
+359 SELFFEEYKS
-369 NKNKKEEIKEKS
+369 NKNKKEIKEKS
-381 KITNYFEKKI
+381 RITNYFEKKI
-391 INANQNL
+391 I
-398 FENENIINDRI
+398 IINKNDD
-409 DDDIGDD
+409 DDDIIEN

-421 KQIFNESKLTKR
+421 KQIFNERKLTKP
-433 NYIKSNNISNINN
+433 NDKKSNNTTNINN
-446 NEESLSYSFQEFA
+446 NEESSSYSFQEFA

-471 LKEKIEESFNFFLTT
+471 LIEKLEESLNFIFYTALTQPSEKEKNFQKNKFNL
-486 ESTLPPEKAKNFEKN
+486 
-501 EINLMPYSKAI
+501 IPYSNAI
-512 EYMKTLVHYK
+512 EYMKTIVNYK

-544 YWKKEKDLPKKFLNI
+544 YWKKEKDLPPKFLNI

-587 HHFTTDISKKSM
+587 QHFTTDISKKSM
-599 VGYYYNTLHG
+599 VGYYYTTLRG
-609 CLDFIMNAETK
+609 CLDFIMKAETK

>member
-13 YLKKVM
+13 YMKKVL
-19 KNNYDEN
+19 KNNYGEN

-32 RNFGFH
+32 KNFGFQ
-38 KIKFIQRKKLSQN
+38 KNKFIQRKLSKN
-51 NNNPINFYLDWKKYL
+51 NNAQINYYLNWKNYL
-66 LEKLNTNKTTSWK
+66 LEKLKSYNSKSWN
-79 YALYNSINSDEFNS
+79 YALYNSLINDEFNTI
-93 VNEFLY
+93 NEFLY
-99 QNEIFFKEF
+99 QNEIFFEEF
-108 SILNMPKSIEK
+108 SVLNMPKSLEK
-119 ICKKNAESNNKDNVL
+119 IDKKNTELNKDNVL
-134 YPFDNDEIKKCST
+134 YPFDSDEIKNASND
-147 GISFDKANEKRKS
+147 ISFDMTNENRKS
-160 DCNIINNEDNSNDKK
+160 DCGIINNIENSDDKE
-175 QISYHLTLDVKNES
+175 QISYHLTLDIKNES
-189 IESKLMENPKYEV
+189 IESNLVENPKYEV
-202 KHNINQIKKY
+202 KYNINQIKKY
-212 CRIILNQLKDKFHP
+212 CRIILKQLKDKFHP
-226 INIIITKFTDI
+226 INIIIKKFTDI
-237 FVHYLNYK
+237 FVPYLNNK

-252 LDKVKNKIIK
+252 LDKVKNRIIK
-262 ALQYFIEIMQVT
+262 DLQYFIEIMQVT

-309 KSYILY
+309 KSYIFY

-348 GVCKKFCLDKE
+348 GVCQKFCLDKE
-359 SELFFEEYKN
+359 SELFFEEYKS
-369 NKNKKEEIKEKS
+369 NKNKKEIKEKS
-381 KITNYFEKKI
+381 RITNYFEKKI
-391 INANQNL
+391 I
-398 FENENIINDRI
+398 IINKNDD
-409 DDDIGDD
+409 DDDIIEN

-421 KQIFNESKLTKR
+421 KQIFNERKLTKP
-433 NYIKSNNISNINN
+433 NEKKSNNTTNINN
-446 NEESLSYSFQEFA
+446 NEESSSYSFQEFA

-471 LKEKIEESFNFFLTT
+471 LKEKLEESLNFIFNTV
-486 ESTLPPEKAKNFEKN
+486 STQPSEKEKNFQKN
-501 EINLMPYSKAI
+501 KFNLIPYFNAL
-512 EYMKTLVHYK
+512 EYIKTIVNYK

-544 YWKKEKDLPKKFLNI
+544 YWKKEKDLPPKFLNI

-587 HHFTTDISKKSM
+587 QHFTTDISKKSM
-599 VGYYYNTLHG
+599 VGYYYTTLRG
-609 CLDFIMNAETK
+609 CLDFIMKAETK

>member
-13 YLKKVM
+13 YMKKVL

-32 RNFGFH
+32 KNFGFQ
-38 KIKFIQRKKLSQN
+38 KNKFIQRKISKN
-51 NNNPINFYLDWKKYL
+51 NNTQINYYLNWKNYL
-66 LEKLNTNKTTSWK
+66 LEKLKSYNSKSWN
-79 YALYNSINSDEFNS
+79 YALYNSLINDEFNTI
-93 VNEFLY
+93 NEFLY
-99 QNEIFFKEF
+99 QNEIFFEEF
-108 SILNMPKSIEK
+108 SILNMPKPIEK
-119 ICKKNAESNNKDNVL
+119 IDKTEKKNRDLDKDNVL
-134 YPFDNDEIKKCST
+134 YPFDSDEIKNASND
-147 GISFDKANEKRKS
+147 ISFDMTNENRKS
-160 DCNIINNEDNSNDKK
+160 DCGIINNIENSNDKE

-189 IESKLMENPKYEV
+189 IESNLVENPKYEV
-202 KHNINQIKKY
+202 KYNINQIKKY
-212 CRIILNQLKDKFHP
+212 CRIILKQLKDKFHP
-226 INIIITKFTDI
+226 INIIIKKFTDI
-237 FVHYLNYK
+237 FVPYLNNK

-252 LDKVKNKIIK
+252 LDKVKNRIIK
-262 ALQYFIEIMQVT
+262 DLQYFIEIMQVT

-309 KSYILY
+309 KSYIFY

-337 KKFGKLTPREA
+337 KKFGKLTPRGA
-348 GVCKKFCLDKE
+348 GVCQKFCLDKE
-359 SELFFEEYKN
+359 SELFFEEYKS
-369 NKNKKEEIKEKS
+369 NKNKKEIKEKS
-381 KITNYFEKKI
+381 RITNYFEKKI
-391 INANQNL
+391 I
-398 FENENIINDRI
+398 IINKNDG
-409 DDDIGDD
+409 DDDIIEN

-421 KQIFNESKLTKR
+421 KQIFNERKLTKP
-433 NYIKSNNISNINN
+433 NDKKSNNTTNMNN
-446 NEESLSYSFQEFA
+446 NEESSSYSFQEFA

-471 LKEKIEESFNFFLTT
+471 LKEKLEESLNFIFNTV
-486 ESTLPPEKAKNFEKN
+486 STQPSEKEKNFQKN
-501 EINLMPYSKAI
+501 KFNLIPYSNAI
-512 EYMKTLVHYK
+512 EYMKTIVNYK

-544 YWKKEKDLPKKFLNI
+544 YWKKEKDLPSKFLNI

-587 HHFTTDISKKSM
+587 QHFTTDISKESM
-599 VGYYYNTLHG
+599 VGYYYTTLRG
-609 CLDFIMNAETK
+609 CLDFIMKAETK

>member
-13 YLKKVM
+13 YMKKVL

-32 RNFGFH
+32 KNFGFQ
-38 KIKFIQRKKLSQN
+38 KNKFIQRKLSKN
-51 NNNPINFYLDWKKYL
+51 NNAQINYYLNWKNYL
-66 LEKLNTNKTTSWK
+66 LEKLKSYNSKSWN
-79 YALYNSINSDEFNS
+79 YALYNSLINDEFNTI
-93 VNEFLY
+93 NEFLY
-99 QNEIFFKEF
+99 QNEIFFEEF
-108 SILNMPKSIEK
+108 SVLNMPKSLEK
-119 ICKKNAESNNKDNVL
+119 IDKKNTELNKDNVL
-134 YPFDNDEIKKCST
+134 YPFDSDEIKNASND
-147 GISFDKANEKRKS
+147 ISFDMTNENRKS
-160 DCNIINNEDNSNDKK
+160 DCGIINNIENSNDKE
-175 QISYHLTLDVKNES
+175 QISYHLTLDIKNES
-189 IESKLMENPKYEV
+189 IESNLVENPKFEV
-202 KHNINQIKKY
+202 KYNINQIKKY
-212 CRIILNQLKDKFHP
+212 CRIILKQLKDKFHP
-226 INIIITKFTDI
+226 INIIIKKFTDI
-237 FVHYLNYK
+237 FVPYLNNK

-252 LDKVKNKIIK
+252 LDKVKNRIIK
-262 ALQYFIEIMQVT
+262 DLQYFIEIMQVT

-309 KSYILY
+309 KSYIFY

-348 GVCKKFCLDKE
+348 GVCQKFCLDKE
-359 SELFFEEYKN
+359 SELFFEEYKS
-369 NKNKKEEIKEKS
+369 NKNKKEIKEKS
-381 KITNYFEKKI
+381 RITNYFEKKI
-391 INANQNL
+391 I
-398 FENENIINDRI
+398 IINKNDD
-409 DDDIGDD
+409 DDDIIEN

-421 KQIFNESKLTKR
+421 KQIFNERKLTKP
-433 NYIKSNNISNINN
+433 NDKKSNNTTNINN
-446 NEESLSYSFQEFA
+446 NEESSSYSFQEFA

-466 ENQEK
+466 EYQEK
-471 LKEKIEESFNFFLTT
+471 LKEKLEESLNFIFNTV
-486 ESTLPPEKAKNFEKN
+486 STQPSEKDKNFEKN
-501 EINLMPYSKAI
+501 KFNLIPYFNAL
-512 EYMKTLVHYK
+512 EYIKTIVNYK

-544 YWKKEKDLPKKFLNI
+544 YWKKEKDLPPKFLNI

-587 HHFTTDISKKSM
+587 QHFTTDISKKSM
-599 VGYYYNTLHG
+599 VGYYYTTLRG
-609 CLDFIMNAETK
+609 CLDFIMKAETK

>member
-13 YLKKVM
+13 YMKKVL

-32 RNFGFH
+32 KNFGFQ
-38 KIKFIQRKKLSQN
+38 KNKFIQRKLSKN
-51 NNNPINFYLDWKKYL
+51 NNAQINYYLNWKNYL
-66 LEKLNTNKTTSWK
+66 LEKLKLYNSKSWN
-79 YALYNSINSDEFNS
+79 YALYNSLINDEFNTI
-93 VNEFLY
+93 NEFLY
-99 QNEIFFKEF
+99 QNEIFFEEF
-108 SILNMPKSIEK
+108 SVLNMPKSLEK
-119 ICKKNAESNNKDNVL
+119 IDKKNTELNKDNVL
-134 YPFDNDEIKKCST
+134 YPFDSDEIKNASND
-147 GISFDKANEKRKS
+147 ISFDMTNEDRKS
-160 DCNIINNEDNSNDKK
+160 DFGIINNIENSNDKE

-189 IESKLMENPKYEV
+189 IESNLVENPKYEV
-202 KHNINQIKKY
+202 KYNINQIKKY
-212 CRIILNQLKDKFHP
+212 CRIILKQLKDKFHP
-226 INIIITKFTDI
+226 INIIIKKFTDI
-237 FVHYLNYK
+237 FVPYLNNK

-252 LDKVKNKIIK
+252 LDKVKNRIIK
-262 ALQYFIEIMQVT
+262 DLQYFIEIMQVT

-309 KSYILY
+309 KSYIFY

-348 GVCKKFCLDKE
+348 GVCQKFCLDKE

-369 NKNKKEEIKEKS
+369 NKNKKEIKEKS
-381 KITNYFEKKI
+381 RITNYFEKKI
-391 INANQNL
+391 I
-398 FENENIINDRI
+398 IINKNDD
-409 DDDIGDD
+409 DDDIIEN

-421 KQIFNESKLTKR
+421 KQIFNERKLTKP
-433 NYIKSNNISNINN
+433 NDKKSNNTTNINN
-446 NEESLSYSFQEFA
+446 NEESSSYSFQEFA

-466 ENQEK
+466 EYQEK
-471 LKEKIEESFNFFLTT
+471 LKEKLEESLNFIFNTV
-486 ESTLPPEKAKNFEKN
+486 STQPSEKEKNFQKN
-501 EINLMPYSKAI
+501 KFNLIPYSNAI
-512 EYMKTLVHYK
+512 EYMKTIVNYK

-544 YWKKEKDLPKKFLNI
+544 YWKKEKDLPPKFLNI

-587 HHFTTDISKKSM
+587 QHFTTDISKKSM
-599 VGYYYNTLHG
+599 VGYYYTTLRG
-609 CLDFIMNAETK
+609 CLDFIMKAETK

>member
-13 YLKKVM
+13 YMKKVL

-32 RNFGFH
+32 KNFGFQ
-38 KIKFIQRKKLSQN
+38 KNKFIQRKLSKN
-51 NNNPINFYLDWKKYL
+51 NNAPINYYLNWKNYL
-66 LEKLNTNKTTSWK
+66 LEKLKSYNSKSWN
-79 YALYNSINSDEFNS
+79 YALYNSLINDEFNTI
-93 VNEFLY
+93 NEFLY
-99 QNEIFFKEF
+99 QNEIFFEEF
-108 SILNMPKSIEK
+108 SVLNMPKSLEK
-119 ICKKNAESNNKDNVL
+119 IDKKNTELNKDNVL
-134 YPFDNDEIKKCST
+134 YPFDSDEIKNCSND
-147 GISFDKANEKRKS
+147 ISFDMTNENRKS
-160 DCNIINNEDNSNDKK
+160 DCGIINNIENSNDKE
-175 QISYHLTLDVKNES
+175 QISYHLTLDIKNES
-189 IESKLMENPKYEV
+189 IESNLVENPKYEV
-202 KHNINQIKKY
+202 KYNINQIKKY
-212 CRIILNQLKDKFHP
+212 CRIILKQLKDKFHP
-226 INIIITKFTDI
+226 INIIIKKFTDI
-237 FVHYLNYK
+237 FVPYLNNK

-252 LDKVKNKIIK
+252 LDKVKNRIIK
-262 ALQYFIEIMQVT
+262 DLQYFIEIMQVT

-309 KSYILY
+309 KSYIFY

-348 GVCKKFCLDKE
+348 GVCQKFCLDKE

-369 NKNKKEEIKEKS
+369 NKNKKEIKEKS
-381 KITNYFEKKI
+381 RITNYFEKKI
-391 INANQNL
+391 I
-398 FENENIINDRI
+398 IINKNDD
-409 DDDIGDD
+409 DDDIIEN

-421 KQIFNESKLTKR
+421 KQIFNERKLTKP
-433 NYIKSNNISNINN
+433 NDKKSNNTTNINN
-446 NEESLSYSFQEFA
+446 NEESSSYSFQEFA

-466 ENQEK
+466 EYQEK
-471 LKEKIEESFNFFLTT
+471 LKEKLEESLNFIFNTV
-486 ESTLPPEKAKNFEKN
+486 STQPSEKDKNFEKN
-501 EINLMPYSKAI
+501 KFNLIPYSNAI
-512 EYMKTLVHYK
+512 EYIKTIVNYK

-544 YWKKEKDLPKKFLNI
+544 YWKKEKDLPPKFLNI

-587 HHFTTDISKKSM
+587 QHFTTDISKKSM
-599 VGYYYNTLHG
+599 VGYYYTTLRG
-609 CLDFIMNAETK
+609 CLDFIMKAETK

>member
-1 MGVCSNKVSYYN
+1 MGVCSNKVSYYT
-13 YLKKVM
+13 YMKKVL

-32 RNFGFH
+32 KNFGFQ
-38 KIKFIQRKKLSQN
+38 KNKFIQRKLSKN
-51 NNNPINFYLDWKKYL
+51 NNAQINYYLNWKNYL
-66 LEKLNTNKTTSWK
+66 LEKLKLYNSKSWN
-79 YALYNSINSDEFNS
+79 YALYNSLINDEFNTI
-93 VNEFLY
+93 NEFLY
-99 QNEIFFKEF
+99 QNEIFFEEF
-108 SILNMPKSIEK
+108 SVLNMPKSLEK
-119 ICKKNAESNNKDNVL
+119 IDKKNTELNKDNVL
-134 YPFDNDEIKKCST
+134 YPFDSDEIKNASND
-147 GISFDKANEKRKS
+147 ISFDMTNEDRKS
-160 DCNIINNEDNSNDKK
+160 DCGIINNIENSNDKE
-175 QISYHLTLDVKNES
+175 QISYHLTLDIKNES
-189 IESKLMENPKYEV
+189 IESNLVENPKYEV
-202 KHNINQIKKY
+202 KYNINQIKKY
-212 CRIILNQLKDKFHP
+212 CRIILKQLKDKFHP
-226 INIIITKFTDI
+226 INIIIKKFTDI
-237 FVHYLNYK
+237 FVPYLNTK

-252 LDKVKNKIIK
+252 LDKVKNRIIK
-262 ALQYFIEIMQVT
+262 DLQYFIEIMQVT

-309 KSYILY
+309 KSYIFY

-348 GVCKKFCLDKE
+348 GVCQKFCLDEE

-369 NKNKKEEIKEKS
+369 NKNKKEIKEKS
-381 KITNYFEKKI
+381 RITNYFEKKI
-391 INANQNL
+391 I
-398 FENENIINDRI
+398 IINKNDD
-409 DDDIGDD
+409 DDDIIEN

-421 KQIFNESKLTKR
+421 KQIFNERKLTKP
-433 NYIKSNNISNINN
+433 NDKKSNNTTNINN
-446 NEESLSYSFQEFA
+446 NEESSSYSFQEFA

-466 ENQEK
+466 EYQEK
-471 LKEKIEESFNFFLTT
+471 LKEKLEESLNFIFNTV
-486 ESTLPPEKAKNFEKN
+486 STQPSEKGKNFQKN
-501 EINLMPYSKAI
+501 KFNLIPYSNAI
-512 EYMKTLVHYK
+512 EYMKTIVNYK

-544 YWKKEKDLPKKFLNI
+544 YWKKEKDLPPKFLNI

-587 HHFTTDISKKSM
+587 QHFTTDISKKSM
-599 VGYYYNTLHG
+599 VGYYYTTLRG
-609 CLDFIMNAETK
+609 CLDFIMKAETK

>member
-13 YLKKVM
+13 YMKKVL

-32 RNFGFH
+32 KNFGFQ
-38 KIKFIQRKKLSQN
+38 KNKFIQRKLSKN
-51 NNNPINFYLDWKKYL
+51 NNAQINYYLNWKNYL
-66 LEKLNTNKTTSWK
+66 LEKLKSYNSKSWN
-79 YALYNSINSDEFNS
+79 YALYNSLINDEFNTI
-93 VNEFLY
+93 NEFLY

-108 SILNMPKSIEK
+108 SVLNMPKSLEK
-119 ICKKNAESNNKDNVL
+119 IDKKNTELNKDNVL
-134 YPFDNDEIKKCST
+134 YPFDSDEIKNASND
-147 GISFDKANEKRKS
+147 ISFDMTNEDRKS
-160 DCNIINNEDNSNDKK
+160 DCGIINNIENSNDKE
-175 QISYHLTLDVKNES
+175 QISYHLTLDIKNES
-189 IESKLMENPKYEV
+189 IESNLVDNPKFEV
-202 KHNINQIKKY
+202 KYNINQIKKY
-212 CRIILNQLKDKFHP
+212 CRIILKQLKDKFHP
-226 INIIITKFTDI
+226 INIIIKKFTDI
-237 FVHYLNYK
+237 FVPYLNNK

-252 LDKVKNKIIK
+252 LDKVKNRIIK
-262 ALQYFIEIMQVT
+262 DLQYFIEIMQVT

-302 LFNQKRE
+302 LFNQKTE
-309 KSYILY
+309 KSYIFY

-348 GVCKKFCLDKE
+348 GVCQKFCLDKE
-359 SELFFEEYKN
+359 SELFFEEYKS
-369 NKNKKEEIKEKS
+369 NKNKKEIKEKS
-381 KITNYFEKKI
+381 RITNYFEKKI
-391 INANQNL
+391 I
-398 FENENIINDRI
+398 IINKNDG
-409 DDDIGDD
+409 DDDIIEN

-421 KQIFNESKLTKR
+421 KQIFNEMKLTKP
-433 NYIKSNNISNINN
+433 NDKKSNNTTNMNN
-446 NEESLSYSFQEFA
+446 NEESSSYSFQEFA

-466 ENQEK
+466 EYQEK
-471 LKEKIEESFNFFLTT
+471 LKEKLEESLNFIFNTV
-486 ESTLPPEKAKNFEKN
+486 STQPSEKEKNFQKN
-501 EINLMPYSKAI
+501 KFNLIPYSNAI
-512 EYMKTLVHYK
+512 EYMKTIVNYK

-544 YWKKEKDLPKKFLNI
+544 YWKKEKDLPPKFLNI

-587 HHFTTDISKKSM
+587 QHFTADISKKSM
-599 VGYYYNTLHG
+599 VGYYYTTLRG
-609 CLDFIMNAETK
+609 CLDFIMKAETK

>member
-13 YLKKVM
+13 YMKKVL

-32 RNFGFH
+32 KNFGFQ
-38 KIKFIQRKKLSQN
+38 KNKFIQRKLSKN
-51 NNNPINFYLDWKKYL
+51 NNAQINYYLNWKNYL
-66 LEKLNTNKTTSWK
+66 LEKLKSYNSKSWN
-79 YALYNSINSDEFNS
+79 YALYNSLINDEFNTI
-93 VNEFLY
+93 NEFLY
-99 QNEIFFKEF
+99 QNEIFFEEF
-108 SILNMPKSIEK
+108 SVLNMPKSLEK
-119 ICKKNAESNNKDNVL
+119 IDKKNTELNKDNVL
-134 YPFDNDEIKKCST
+134 YPFDSDEIKNASND
-147 GISFDKANEKRKS
+147 ISFDMTNEDRKS
-160 DCNIINNEDNSNDKK
+160 DCGIINNIENSNDKE

-189 IESKLMENPKYEV
+189 IESNLVENPKYEV
-202 KHNINQIKKY
+202 KYNINQIKKY
-212 CRIILNQLKDKFHP
+212 CRIILKQLKDKFHP
-226 INIIITKFTDI
+226 INIIIKKFTDI
-237 FVHYLNYK
+237 FVPYLNNK

-252 LDKVKNKIIK
+252 LDKVKNRIIK
-262 ALQYFIEIMQVT
+262 DLQYFIEIMQVT

-309 KSYILY
+309 KSYIFY

-348 GVCKKFCLDKE
+348 GVCQKFCLDKE
-359 SELFFEEYKN
+359 SELFFEEYKS
-369 NKNKKEEIKEKS
+369 NKNKKEIKEKS
-381 KITNYFEKKI
+381 RITNYFEKKI
-391 INANQNL
+391 I
-398 FENENIINDRI
+398 IINKNDD
-409 DDDIGDD
+409 DDDIIEN

-421 KQIFNESKLTKR
+421 KQIFNERKLTKP
-433 NYIKSNNISNINN
+433 NDKKSNNTTNINN
-446 NEESLSYSFQEFA
+446 NEESSSYSFQEFA

-466 ENQEK
+466 EYQEK
-471 LKEKIEESFNFFLTT
+471 LKEKLEESLNFIFNTV
-486 ESTLPPEKAKNFEKN
+486 STQPSEKEKNFQKN
-501 EINLMPYSKAI
+501 KFNLIPYSNAI
-512 EYMKTLVHYK
+512 EYMKTIVNYK

-544 YWKKEKDLPKKFLNI
+544 YWKKEKDLPPKFLNI

-587 HHFTTDISKKSM
+587 QHFTTDISKKSM
-599 VGYYYNTLHG
+599 VGYYYTTLRG
-609 CLDFIMNAETK
+609 CLDFIMKAETK

>member
-13 YLKKVM
+13 YMKKVL

-32 RNFGFH
+32 KNFGFQ
-38 KIKFIQRKKLSQN
+38 KNKFIQRKLSKN
-51 NNNPINFYLDWKKYL
+51 NNAQINYYLNWKNYL
-66 LEKLNTNKTTSWK
+66 LEKLKSYNSKSWN
-79 YALYNSINSDEFNS
+79 YALYNSLINDEFNTI
-93 VNEFLY
+93 NEFLY
-99 QNEIFFKEF
+99 QNEIFFEEF
-108 SILNMPKSIEK
+108 SVLNMPKSLEK
-119 ICKKNAESNNKDNVL
+119 IDKNNTELNKDNVL
-134 YPFDNDEIKKCST
+134 YPFDSDEIKNCSND
-147 GISFDKANEKRKS
+147 ISFDMTNENRKS
-160 DCNIINNEDNSNDKK
+160 DCGIINNIENSNDKE
-175 QISYHLTLDVKNES
+175 QISYHLALDVKNES
-189 IESKLMENPKYEV
+189 IESNLVENPKFEV
-202 KHNINQIKKY
+202 KYNINQIKKY
-212 CRIILNQLKDKFHP
+212 CRIILKQLKDKFHP
-226 INIIITKFTDI
+226 INIIIKKFTDI
-237 FVHYLNYK
+237 FVPYLNNK

-252 LDKVKNKIIK
+252 LDKVKNRIIK
-262 ALQYFIEIMQVT
+262 DLQYFIEIMQVT

-309 KSYILY
+309 KSYIFY

-348 GVCKKFCLDKE
+348 GVCQKFCLDKE

-369 NKNKKEEIKEKS
+369 NKNKKEIKEKS
-381 KITNYFEKKI
+381 RITNYFEKKI
-391 INANQNL
+391 I
-398 FENENIINDRI
+398 IINKNDD
-409 DDDIGDD
+409 DDDIIEN

-421 KQIFNESKLTKR
+421 KQIFNERKLTKP
-433 NYIKSNNISNINN
+433 NDKKSNNTTNINN
-446 NEESLSYSFQEFA
+446 NEESSSYSFQEFA

-471 LKEKIEESFNFFLTT
+471 LKEKLEESLNFIFYTV
-486 ESTLPPEKAKNFEKN
+486 STQPSEKEKNFEKN
-501 EINLMPYSKAI
+501 KFNLIPYFNAI
-512 EYMKTLVHYK
+512 EYMKTIVNYK

-544 YWKKEKDLPKKFLNI
+544 YWKKEKDLPPKFLNI

-587 HHFTTDISKKSM
+587 QHFTTDISKKSM
-599 VGYYYNTLHG
+599 VGYYYTTLRG
-609 CLDFIMNAETK
+609 CLDFIMKAETK

>member
-13 YLKKVM
+13 YIKKVL

-32 RNFGFH
+32 KNFGFQ
-38 KIKFIQRKKLSQN
+38 KNKFIQRKLSKN
-51 NNNPINFYLDWKKYL
+51 NNAQINYYLNWKNYL
-66 LEKLNTNKTTSWK
+66 LEKLKSYNSKSWN
-79 YALYNSINSDEFNS
+79 YALYNSLINDEFNTI
-93 VNEFLY
+93 NEFLY
-99 QNEIFFKEF
+99 QNEIFFEEF
-108 SILNMPKSIEK
+108 SVLNMPKSLEK
-119 ICKKNAESNNKDNVL
+119 IDKKNTELNKDNVL
-134 YPFDNDEIKKCST
+134 YPFDSDEIKNASND
-147 GISFDKANEKRKS
+147 ISFDMTNEDRKS
-160 DCNIINNEDNSNDKK
+160 DCGIINNIENSNDKE

-189 IESKLMENPKYEV
+189 IESNLVENPKYEV
-202 KHNINQIKKY
+202 KYNINQIKKY
-212 CRIILNQLKDKFHP
+212 CRIILKQLKDKFHP
-226 INIIITKFTDI
+226 INIIIKKFTDI
-237 FVHYLNYK
+237 FVPYLNNK

-252 LDKVKNKIIK
+252 LDKVKNRIIK
-262 ALQYFIEIMQVT
+262 DLQYFIEIMQVT

-309 KSYILY
+309 KSYIFY

-348 GVCKKFCLDKE
+348 GVCQKFCLDKE
-359 SELFFEEYKN
+359 SELFFEEYKS
-369 NKNKKEEIKEKS
+369 NKNKKEIKEKS
-381 KITNYFEKKI
+381 RITNYFEKKI
-391 INANQNL
+391 I
-398 FENENIINDRI
+398 IINKNDD
-409 DDDIGDD
+409 DDDIIEN

-421 KQIFNESKLTKR
+421 KQIFNERKLTKP
-433 NYIKSNNISNINN
+433 NDKKSNNTTNINN
-446 NEESLSYSFQEFA
+446 NEESSSYSFQEFA

-466 ENQEK
+466 EYQEK
-471 LKEKIEESFNFFLTT
+471 LKEKLEESLNFIFNTV
-486 ESTLPPEKAKNFEKN
+486 STQPSEKDKNFEKN
-501 EINLMPYSKAI
+501 KFNLIPYFNAI
-512 EYMKTLVHYK
+512 EYIKTIVNYK

-544 YWKKEKDLPKKFLNI
+544 YWKKEKDLPPKFLNI

-587 HHFTTDISKKSM
+587 QHFTTDISKKSM
-599 VGYYYNTLHG
+599 VGYYYTTLRG
-609 CLDFIMNAETK
+609 CLDFIMKAETK

>member
-1 MGVCSNKVSYYN
+1 MGVCSNKISYYN
-13 YLKKVM
+13 YMKKVL

-32 RNFGFH
+32 KNFGFQ
-38 KIKFIQRKKLSQN
+38 KNKFIQRKLSKN
-51 NNNPINFYLDWKKYL
+51 NNAQINYYLNWKNYL
-66 LEKLNTNKTTSWK
+66 LEKLKSYNSKSWN
-79 YALYNSINSDEFNS
+79 YALYNSLINDEFNTI
-93 VNEFLY
+93 NEFLY
-99 QNEIFFKEF
+99 QNEIFFEEF
-108 SILNMPKSIEK
+108 SVLNMPKSLEK
-119 ICKKNAESNNKDNVL
+119 IDKKNTELNKDNVL
-134 YPFDNDEIKKCST
+134 YPFDSDEIKNASND
-147 GISFDKANEKRKS
+147 ISFDMTNEDRKS
-160 DCNIINNEDNSNDKK
+160 DCGIINNIENSNDKE
-175 QISYHLTLDVKNES
+175 QISYHLTLDIKNES
-189 IESKLMENPKYEV
+189 IESNLVENPKYEV
-202 KHNINQIKKY
+202 KYNINQIKKY
-212 CRIILNQLKDKFHP
+212 CRIILKQLKDKFHP
-226 INIIITKFTDI
+226 INIIIKKFTDI
-237 FVHYLNYK
+237 FVPYLNNK

-252 LDKVKNKIIK
+252 LDKVKNRIIK
-262 ALQYFIEIMQVT
+262 DLQYFIEIMQVT

-309 KSYILY
+309 KSYIFY

-348 GVCKKFCLDKE
+348 GVCQKFCLDKE

-369 NKNKKEEIKEKS
+369 NKNKKEIKEKS
-381 KITNYFEKKI
+381 RITNYFEKKI
-391 INANQNL
+391 I
-398 FENENIINDRI
+398 IINKNDD
-409 DDDIGDD
+409 DDDIIEN

-421 KQIFNESKLTKR
+421 KQIFNERKLTKP
-433 NYIKSNNISNINN
+433 NDKKSNNTTNINN
-446 NEESLSYSFQEFA
+446 NEESSSYSFQEFA

-466 ENQEK
+466 EYQEK
-471 LKEKIEESFNFFLTT
+471 LKEKLEESLNFIFNTV
-486 ESTLPPEKAKNFEKN
+486 STQPSEKDKNFEKN
-501 EINLMPYSKAI
+501 KFNLIPYSNAI
-512 EYMKTLVHYK
+512 EYIKTIVNYK

-544 YWKKEKDLPKKFLNI
+544 YWKKEKDLPPKFLNI

-587 HHFTTDISKKSM
+587 QHFTTDISKKSM
-599 VGYYYNTLHG
+599 VGYYYTTLRG
-609 CLDFIMNAETK
+609 CLDFIMKAETK

>member
-13 YLKKVM
+13 YMKKVL

-32 RNFGFH
+32 KNFGFQ
-38 KIKFIQRKKLSQN
+38 KNKFIQRKLSKN
-51 NNNPINFYLDWKKYL
+51 NNAQINYYLNWKNYL
-66 LEKLNTNKTTSWK
+66 LEKLKSYNSKSWN
-79 YALYNSINSDEFNS
+79 YALYNSLINDEFNTI
-93 VNEFLY
+93 NEFLY
-99 QNEIFFKEF
+99 QNEIFFEEF
-108 SILNMPKSIEK
+108 SVLNMPKSLEK
-119 ICKKNAESNNKDNVL
+119 IDKKNTELNKYNVL
-134 YPFDNDEIKKCST
+134 YPFDSDEIKNASND
-147 GISFDKANEKRKS
+147 ISFDMTNEDRKS
-160 DCNIINNEDNSNDKK
+160 DCGIINNIENSNDKE

-189 IESKLMENPKYEV
+189 IESNLVENPKYEV
-202 KHNINQIKKY
+202 KYNINQIKKY
-212 CRIILNQLKDKFHP
+212 CRIILKQLKDKFHP
-226 INIIITKFTDI
+226 INIIIKKFTDI
-237 FVHYLNYK
+237 FVPYLNNK

-252 LDKVKNKIIK
+252 LDKVKNRIIK
-262 ALQYFIEIMQVT
+262 DLQYFIEIMQVT

-309 KSYILY
+309 KSYIFY

-348 GVCKKFCLDKE
+348 GVCQKSCLDKE

-369 NKNKKEEIKEKS
+369 NKNKKEIKEKS
-381 KITNYFEKKI
+381 RITNYFEKKI
-391 INANQNL
+391 I
-398 FENENIINDRI
+398 IINKNDD
-409 DDDIGDD
+409 DDDIIEN

-421 KQIFNESKLTKR
+421 KQIFNERKLTKP
-433 NYIKSNNISNINN
+433 NDKKSNNTTNINN
-446 NEESLSYSFQEFA
+446 NEESSSYSFQEFA

-471 LKEKIEESFNFFLTT
+471 LKEKLEESLNFIFNTV
-486 ESTLPPEKAKNFEKN
+486 STQPSEKDKNFEKN
-501 EINLMPYSKAI
+501 KFNLIPYSNAI
-512 EYMKTLVHYK
+512 EYMKTIVNYK

-544 YWKKEKDLPKKFLNI
+544 YWKKEKDLPPKFLNI

-587 HHFTTDISKKSM
+587 QHFTTDISKKSM
-599 VGYYYNTLHG
+599 VGYYYTTLRG
-609 CLDFIMNAETK
+609 CLDFIMKAETK

>member
-13 YLKKVM
+13 YMKKVL

-32 RNFGFH
+32 KNFGFQ
-38 KIKFIQRKKLSQN
+38 KNKFIQRKLSKN
-51 NNNPINFYLDWKKYL
+51 NNAPINYYLNWKNYL
-66 LEKLNTNKTTSWK
+66 LEKLKSYNSKSWN
-79 YALYNSINSDEFNS
+79 YALYNSLINDEFNTI
-93 VNEFLY
+93 NEFLY

-108 SILNMPKSIEK
+108 SVLNMPKSLEK
-119 ICKKNAESNNKDNVL
+119 IDKKNTELNKDNVL
-134 YPFDNDEIKKCST
+134 YPFDSDEIKNASND
-147 GISFDKANEKRKS
+147 ISFDMTNENRKS
-160 DCNIINNEDNSNDKK
+160 DCGIINNIENSNDKE
-175 QISYHLTLDVKNES
+175 QISYHLTLDIKNES
-189 IESKLMENPKYEV
+189 IESNLVENPKFEV
-202 KHNINQIKKY
+202 KYNINQIKKY
-212 CRIILNQLKDKFHP
+212 CRIILKQLKDKFHP
-226 INIIITKFTDI
+226 INIIIKKFTDI
-237 FVHYLNYK
+237 FVPYLNNK

-252 LDKVKNKIIK
+252 LDKVKNRIIK
-262 ALQYFIEIMQVT
+262 DLQYFIEIMQVT

-309 KSYILY
+309 KSYIFY

-348 GVCKKFCLDKE
+348 GVCQKFCLDKE

-369 NKNKKEEIKEKS
+369 NKNKKEIKEKS
-381 KITNYFEKKI
+381 RITNYFEKKI
-391 INANQNL
+391 I
-398 FENENIINDRI
+398 IINKNDD
-409 DDDIGDD
+409 DDDIIEN

-421 KQIFNESKLTKR
+421 KQIFNERKLTKP
-433 NYIKSNNISNINN
+433 NDKKSNNTTNINN
-446 NEESLSYSFQEFA
+446 NEESSSYSFQEFA

-471 LKEKIEESFNFFLTT
+471 LKEKLEESLNFIFYTALTQP
-486 ESTLPPEKAKNFEKN
+486 SEKEKNFQKN
-501 EINLMPYSKAI
+501 KFNLIPYSNAI
-512 EYMKTLVHYK
+512 EYMKTIVNYK

-544 YWKKEKDLPKKFLNI
+544 YWKKEKDLPPKFLNI

-587 HHFTTDISKKSM
+587 QHFTTDISKKSM
-599 VGYYYNTLHG
+599 VGYYYTTLRG
-609 CLDFIMNAETK
+609 CLDFIMKAETK

>member
-13 YLKKVM
+13 YMKKVL

-32 RNFGFH
+32 KNFGFQ
-38 KIKFIQRKKLSQN
+38 KNKFIQRKLSKN
-51 NNNPINFYLDWKKYL
+51 NNAQINYYLNWKNYL
-66 LEKLNTNKTTSWK
+66 LEKLKSYNSKSWN
-79 YALYNSINSDEFNS
+79 YALYNSLINDEFNTI
-93 VNEFLY
+93 NEFLY
-99 QNEIFFKEF
+99 QNEIFFEEF
-108 SILNMPKSIEK
+108 SVLNMPKSLEK
-119 ICKKNAESNNKDNVL
+119 IDKKNTELNKDNVL
-134 YPFDNDEIKKCST
+134 YPFDSDEIKNASND
-147 GISFDKANEKRKS
+147 ISFDMTNEDRKS
-160 DCNIINNEDNSNDKK
+160 DFGIINNIENSNDKE

-189 IESKLMENPKYEV
+189 IESNLVENPKYEV
-202 KHNINQIKKY
+202 KYNINQIKKY
-212 CRIILNQLKDKFHP
+212 CRIILKQLKDKFHP
-226 INIIITKFTDI
+226 INIIIKKFTDI
-237 FVHYLNYK
+237 FVPYLNNK

-252 LDKVKNKIIK
+252 LDKVKNRIIK
-262 ALQYFIEIMQVT
+262 DLQYFIEIMQVT

-309 KSYILY
+309 KSYIFY

-348 GVCKKFCLDKE
+348 GVCQKFCLDKE

-369 NKNKKEEIKEKS
+369 NKNKKEIKEKS
-381 KITNYFEKKI
+381 RITNYFEKKI
-391 INANQNL
+391 I
-398 FENENIINDRI
+398 IINKNDD
-409 DDDIGDD
+409 DDDIIEN

-421 KQIFNESKLTKR
+421 KQIFNERKLTKP
-433 NYIKSNNISNINN
+433 NDKKSNNTTNINN
-446 NEESLSYSFQEFA
+446 NEESSSYSFQEFA

-466 ENQEK
+466 EYQEK
-471 LKEKIEESFNFFLTT
+471 LKEKLEESLNFIFNTV
-486 ESTLPPEKAKNFEKN
+486 STQPSEKEKNFQKN
-501 EINLMPYSKAI
+501 KFNLIPYSNAI
-512 EYMKTLVHYK
+512 EYMKTIVNYK

-544 YWKKEKDLPKKFLNI
+544 YWKKEKDLPPKFLNI
-559 DADEIMS
+559 DADAIMS

-587 HHFTTDISKKSM
+587 QHFTTDISKKSM
-599 VGYYYNTLHG
+599 VGYYYTTLRG
-609 CLDFIMNAETK
+609 CLDFIMKAETK